1 METFLLNL
9 LKTSLLGSLAI
20 LAMLVL
26 KPLWRERYRAKTRCW
41 LWLALAAF
49 LLLPVDFSV
58 KNAPVQAAPPKDY
71 TLFVGT
77 DKTAI
82 QSTDNLFGDMA
93 EKSGQS
99 PAQVRDTIIQRPVTN
114 PEQKTTRYIPVTT
127 ILFYG
132 YLAGAAAFLL
142 YQGVSYALFRRTVR
156 RWKRDVS
163 RADYAA
169 MLSDTARDLGVSA
182 PEMIVCEAISTP
194 AVTGLLRP
202 RLLLPHERYDVQELR
217 YILRHEL
224 CHLKRRDMLLKL
236 VLLAANAMHW
246 FNPVVYL
253 MLRQADEDIELACDS
268 AATDGLELPER
279 AAYSRTLLAAVQS
292 SVRALPATTCF
303 GGTVERLK
311 RRITNVLG
319 AQKKRGLGV
328 VALVL
333 ALTLTAG
340 CAISW
345 GERAQKNDD
354 PFADKSYTVDI
365 LLYEAPA
372 FTDGFTDGTY
382 PSFRTTTNT
391 AGEKYVTLCDAW
403 GSTSIY
409 GPMEEYTLE
418 KQSFYALFGSTK
430 ASPVDDLIQN
440 NKSAWSGHCEEASD
454 GQPNQVYLLKQKD
467 GSVYLGLAGDY
478 EEDGSELFCSVFRLN
493 EQVNPIYASMDDYA
507 AACVED
513 LKKGTMTYSVSE
525 NNDYASRSIED
536 TVADVRVTQLEQADS
551 LGNLSPDGTVLELW
565 YFQYEMKPTN
575 EAGMQIDVIGGQ
587 ELTDDGYLNEN
598 WTHYLTVLHYTY
610 GEKTGY
616 QVIGTY
622 TGNDGLWYNGCSY
635 SGEEKYYLHDF
646 YVDYAGL
653 DLPKMFIPDLLND
666 TAADGYG
673 RANQCEA
680 RLISGDGSYYFY
692 APITAWACNP
702 GTEFWYSRYDTGSY
716 FNAKKLEQS
725 LDEAKAEWES
735 TGAKAEKTD
744 AGWRFVT
751 HEGMSNTIVT
761 LFDAPDGT
769 CYEVTTHWTFDG
781 STEENQWGWNRDR
794 AVEGE
799 AVILQAMVNSFR
811 TSKILFTDGSPNGSE
826 SSDPAPDDT
835 AFQADLQLASNGG
848 ASWLSLNTDGMA
860 VGGHDPKDSA
870 PTVLLDTCD
879 YKEYDPSESS
889 PSGSAVPPGGGNPLA
904 LCLSLSNS
912 ARFTFYEGSDFMLYQ
927 HGDTRYYKVSSYGDY
942 ATIFDAML
950 AWYNKTPDKEAT
962 FESDLVLASNAATV
976 DILAF
981 CPASGESGS
990 HAPLLTGYSVALDS
1004 YEYKPIDKPK
1014 NLDGLDSVE
1023 LWPHN
1028 AQATCLIFY
1037 KGTNTVKY
1045 VSGKSE
1051 RYYRAVG
1058 DFSIVDNDGRT
1069 LYDLMR
1075 VWYDTAEYS
1084 DMLTSDVRAQS
1095 KSFSWQEAAQNWA
1108 NAYYGTQKEVTSGSI
1123 YKFTW
1128 LNVTVNPAEETT
1140 QAKRKAGE
1148 IDDNT
1153 YCFAVRVEFTA
1164 ESANALQSAMAGNTV
1179 KCENPAAP
1187 KDAYEFY
1194 RCCTI
1199 QLRDDGRWYGTELG
1213 TGWLCAIPKKEGLP
1227 PPFFAVFQRRA
1238 GKSTGTSQRYV
1249 V

>member
-41 LWLALAAF
+41 LWLAMAAF

-142 YQGVSYALFRRTVR
+142 YQGISYAHFRRTVR

-169 MLSDTARDLGVSA
+169 MLSNTARDLGVSA

-319 AQKKRGLGV
+319 AQKKRGLGI

-340 CAISW
+340 CAVSW

-354 PFADKSYTVDI
+354 PFADKSYTVDT
-365 LLYEAPA
+365 LLYEAPG
-372 FTDGFTDGTY
+372 FTDGFTDGAY
-382 PSFRTTTNT
+382 PTFRTATNP
-391 AGEKYVTLCDAW
+391 AGEKYVTMFNDLGYAL
-403 GSTSIY
+403 IY
-409 GPMEEYTLE
+409 GPMEEYKLE
-418 KQSFYALFGSTK
+418 KQSFYALFGNTRD
-430 ASPVDDLIQN
+430 ASPVDDLMQH
-440 NKSAWSGHCEEASD
+440 NKSAWTGYCEEAKDS
-454 GQPNQVYLLKQKD
+454 QPYQAYLLEQED
-467 GSVYLGLAGDY
+467 GTIYLGLSADY
-478 EEDGSELFCSVFRLN
+478 AEDGSECFCMVYRL
-493 EQVNPIYASMDDYA
+493 EKEDDTIYASMDDYA

-536 TVADVRVTQLEQADS
+536 TVADVRVTRLEQGDS

-575 EAGMQIDVIGGQ
+575 EAGVQIDVIGGQ
-587 ELTDDGYLNEN
+587 ELTDDGYLNEH

-616 QVIGTY
+616 QIIGTSMS
-622 TGNDGLWYNGCSY
+622 NDGLWYNGCGY
-635 SGEEKYYLHDF
+635 GVDLKYYLHDF

-653 DLPKMFIPDLLND
+653 DLPKMYIPNLVDGLVE
-666 TAADGYG
+666 DGYG
-673 RANQCEA
+673 HGNSVEG
-680 RLISGDGSYYFY
+680 RLISGNGNYRFY
-692 APITAWACNP
+692 APISGWTYKPDAKYA
-702 GTEFWYSRYDTGSY
+702 EYWYSSYNTGSY
-716 FNAKKLEQS
+716 FSVTEVDHS
-725 LDEAKAEWES
+725 LYDEKPEWES
-735 TGAKAEKTD
+735 AGYTAEWID
-744 AGWRFVT
+744 ESCRFVT
-751 HEGMSNTIVT
+751 HEGMSNTVVT
-761 LFDAPDGT
+761 LFNGPNNT
-769 CYEVTTHWTFDG
+769 CYIVEIHWLFDG

-794 AVEGE
+794 AVEEE

-811 TSKILFTDGSPNGSE
+811 TSKILPTTDPVLD
-826 SSDPAPDDT
+826 DPA
-835 AFQADLQLASNGG
+835 FKADLQLATNGG
-848 ASWLSLNTDGMA
+848 ASWMYLSKNSAA
-860 VGGHDPKDSA
+860 VSDCNMRNVT
-870 PTVLLDTCD
+870 PTVNLDECSYALLNEEFTPDDGKQT
-879 YKEYDPSESS
+879 
-889 PSGSAVPPGGGNPLA
+889 LT
-904 LCLSLSNS
+904 LWLSNNDS
-912 ARFTFYEGSDFMLYQ
+912 SHLAFYESTNVMLYQ
-927 HGDTRYYKVSSYGDY
+927 RDDARYYKVSNFGDY
-942 ATIFDAML
+942 ATLYDAML
-950 AWYNKTPDKEAT
+950 AWFNSAQSGTEP
-962 FESDLVLASNAATV
+962 SDASSTTTTNAVSRDSLIKA
-976 DILAF
+976 A
-981 CPASGESGS
+981 
-990 HAPLLTGYSVALDS
+990 DS
-1004 YEYKPIDKPK
+1004 YVDLGGYLWYTAGGKFCRWHE
-1014 NLDGLDSVE
+1014 GGSVE
-1023 LWPHN
+1023 
-1028 AQATCLIFY
+1028 
-1037 KGTNTVKY
+1037 TVCDLPLDY
-1045 VSGKSE
+1045 DTPVSASL
-1051 RYYRAVG
+1051 
-1058 DFSIVDNDGRT
+1058 STQDNRILMNYHIGGAIMGSFITD
-1069 LYDLMR
+1069 LYDTDGKKLSSINGYNAIAISGDIIVMTDHFMPTPNNMSIS
-1075 VWYDTAEYS
+1075 YDCGKTFTEFGDKDWFYGSA
-1084 DMLTSDVRAQS
+1084 LTED
-1095 KSFSWQEAAQNWA
+1095 
-1108 NAYYGTQKEVTSGSI
+1108 GTYVTSVNSSLEIRDGYVYTTAVYDINHEKSDDP
-1123 YKFTW
+1123 
-1128 LNVTVNPAEETT
+1128 LVTH
-1140 QAKRKAGE
+1140 
-1148 IDDNT
+1148 
-1153 YCFAVRVEFTA
+1153 AVRI
-1164 ESANALQSAMAGNTV
+1164 SI
-1179 KCENPAAP
+1179 K
-1187 KDAYEFY
+1187 
-1194 RCCTI
+1194 
-1199 QLRDDGRWYGTELG
+1199 
-1213 TGWLCAIPKKEGLP
+1213 TGAQEILD
-1227 PPFFAVFQRRA
+1227 
-1238 GKSTGTSQRYV
+1238 
-1249 V
+1249 

>member
-41 LWLALAAF
+41 LWLALAVF

-156 RWKRDVS
+156 RWKRDVA

-340 CAISW
+340 CAVSW
-345 GERAQKNDD
+345 GERGKKNDA
-354 PFADKSYTVDI
+354 PF
-365 LLYEAPA
+365 
-372 FTDGFTDGTY
+372 DGTRY
-382 PSFRTTTNT
+382 NPVLVVANWELTIGKNFRPLYYVSDESGTYFRLSREDGVNT
-391 AGEKYVTLCDAW
+391 VTMIYDGGETAFAPMESVTLTQENFDGTLLPDLDALRSDNKTAW
-403 GSTSIY
+403 RVQLPDNFDDHDPEASPNLVFLLEQEDGTLYLCIGYHFNGGDAFPEDSDRIRWVY
-409 GPMEEYTLE
+409 RLE
-418 KQSFYALFGSTK
+418 K
-430 ASPVDDLIQN
+430 
-440 NKSAWSGHCEEASD
+440 
-454 GQPNQVYLLKQKD
+454 
-467 GSVYLGLAGDY
+467 
-478 EEDGSELFCSVFRLN
+478 EDN
-493 EQVNPIYASMDDYA
+493 TIYPSMDDYA
-507 AACVED
+507 AACVEY

-536 TVADVRVTQLEQADS
+536 TVADVRVTRLEQGDS

-575 EAGMQIDVIGGQ
+575 EAGVQIDVIGGQ
-587 ELTDDGYLNEN
+587 ELTDDGYLNEH

-616 QVIGTY
+616 QIIGTSMS
-622 TGNDGLWYNGCSY
+622 NDGLWYNGCGY
-635 SGEEKYYLHDF
+635 GVDLKYYLHDF

-653 DLPKMFIPDLLND
+653 NEPKMYIPNLVDGLVE
-666 TAADGYG
+666 DGYG
-673 RANQCEA
+673 HGNSVEG
-680 RLISGDGSYYFY
+680 RLVSGSTYNFCYYY
-692 APITAWACNP
+692 VPITGWACSP
-702 GTEFWYSRYDTGSY
+702 GTDYWYSRYDTGSY
-716 FNAKKLEQS
+716 FSVKKLERGIN
-725 LDEAKAEWES
+725 DAKAEWES
-735 TGAKAEKTD
+735 TGVTGEKVDT
-744 AGWRFVT
+744 GCWRYVT

-761 LFDAPDGT
+761 LFAGPNNT
-769 CYEVTTHWTFDG
+769 TYEVEIHWLFDG
-781 STEENQWGWNRDR
+781 STEENQWGWNHDR
-794 AVEGE
+794 AVEEE
-799 AVILQAMVNSFR
+799 AVILQAMVKHFTINGG
-811 TSKILFTDGSPNGSE
+811 IYFTDGSSDSE
-826 SSDPAPDDT
+826 SPADT
-835 AFQADLQLASNGG
+835 AFLTDLQLAANGG
-848 ASWLSLNTDGMA
+848 IESLTLFPAATSSIISPCEPVSTEGSELHVDLSNYGYSSTSEPENISLLNHIRIDLKGDSQSWF
-860 VGGHDPKDSA
+860 
-870 PTVLLDTCD
+870 
-879 YKEYDPSESS
+879 ESYQ
-889 PSGSAVPPGGGNPLA
+889 GGNVIGYCAENRP
-904 LCLSLSNS
+904 
-912 ARFTFYEGSDFMLYQ
+912 TE
-927 HGDTRYYKVSSYGDY
+927 YY
-942 ATIFDAML
+942 
-950 AWYNKTPDKEAT
+950 
-962 FESDLVLASNAATV
+962 
-976 DILAF
+976 LAF
-981 CPASGESGS
+981 
-990 HAPLLTGYSVALDS
+990 
-1004 YEYKPIDKPK
+1004 
-1014 NLDGLDSVE
+1014 
-1023 LWPHN
+1023 
-1028 AQATCLIFY
+1028 
-1037 KGTNTVKY
+1037 
-1045 VSGKSE
+1045 
-1051 RYYRAVG
+1051 G
-1058 DFSIVDNDGRT
+1058 DFGKYAT
-1069 LYDLMR
+1069 LYDVILEWYHSAQSGTKPSDASSTTTTNAVSR
-1075 VWYDTAEYS
+1075 DSLIKAADSYVDLGGYLWYTAGGKFCRWREGGSVETVCDLPLDYDTPVSASLSTQDNRILMNYHIGGATMGSFITDLYDTDGKKLSSINGYNAIAISGDIIVMTDHFMPTPNNMSISYDCGKTFTEFGDKDWFYGS
-1084 DMLTSDVRAQS
+1084 ALTEDGI
-1095 KSFSWQEAAQNWA
+1095 
-1108 NAYYGTQKEVTSGSI
+1108 YVTSVNSSLEIRDGYVYTTAVYDINHEKSDDP
-1123 YKFTW
+1123 
-1128 LNVTVNPAEETT
+1128 LVTH
-1140 QAKRKAGE
+1140 
-1148 IDDNT
+1148 
-1153 YCFAVRVEFTA
+1153 AVRI
-1164 ESANALQSAMAGNTV
+1164 SI
-1179 KCENPAAP
+1179 K
-1187 KDAYEFY
+1187 
-1194 RCCTI
+1194 
-1199 QLRDDGRWYGTELG
+1199 
-1213 TGWLCAIPKKEGLP
+1213 TGAQEILD
-1227 PPFFAVFQRRA
+1227 
-1238 GKSTGTSQRYV
+1238 
-1249 V
+1249 

>member
-9 LKTSLLGSLAI
+9 LKTSLLGSIAI

-49 LLLPVDFSV
+49 LLLPIDFSV

-99 PAQVRDTIIQRPVTN
+99 PAAVRDTIIQRPVTN

-156 RWKRDVS
+156 RWKRDVA

-169 MLSDTARDLGVSA
+169 MLSDTAHDLGVSA

-202 RLLLPHERYDVQELR
+202 RLLLPHEHYDVQELR

-319 AQKKRGLGV
+319 AQKKRGLGI

-340 CAISW
+340 CAVSW

-354 PFADKSYTVDI
+354 PFADKSYTVDT
-365 LLYEAPA
+365 LLYEAPG
-372 FTDGFTDGTY
+372 FTDGFTDGAY
-382 PSFRTTTNT
+382 PTFRTATNP
-391 AGEKYVTLCDAW
+391 AGEKYVTMFNDLGYAL
-403 GSTSIY
+403 IY
-409 GPMEEYTLE
+409 GPMEEYKLE
-418 KQSFYALFGSTK
+418 KQSFYALFGNTRD
-430 ASPVDDLIQN
+430 ASPVDDLIQH
-440 NKSAWSGHCEEASD
+440 NKSAWTGYCEEAKDS
-454 GQPNQVYLLKQKD
+454 QPYQAYLLEQED
-467 GSVYLGLAGDY
+467 GTIYLGLSADY
-478 EEDGSELFCSVFRLN
+478 AEDGSECFCMVYRLN
-493 EQVNPIYASMDDYA
+493 EQINPIYASMDDYA

-536 TVADVRVTQLEQADS
+536 TVADVRVTQLEQGDS

-575 EAGMQIDVIGGQ
+575 EAGVQIDVIGGQ

-610 GEKTGY
+610 GEQTGY
-616 QVIGTY
+616 QVIGTSMS
-622 TGNDGLWYNGCSY
+622 NDGLWYNGCGY
-635 SGEEKYYLHDF
+635 GVDLKYYLHDF

-653 DLPKMFIPDLLND
+653 DLPKMYIPNLVDGLVE
-666 TAADGYG
+666 DGYG
-673 RANQCEA
+673 HGNSVEG
-680 RLISGDGSYYFY
+680 RLISGNGNYSFY
-692 APITAWACNP
+692 APISGWTYKPDAEYA
-702 GTEFWYSRYDTGSY
+702 EYWYSSYNTGSY
-716 FNAKKLEQS
+716 FSVTEVDHS
-725 LDEAKAEWES
+725 LYDEKPEWES
-735 TGAKAEKTD
+735 AGYTAEWID
-744 AGWRFVT
+744 ESCRFVT
-751 HEGMSNTIVT
+751 HEGMSNTVVT
-761 LFDAPDGT
+761 LFNGPNNT
-769 CYEVTTHWTFDG
+769 CYIVEIHWLFDG
-781 STEENQWGWNRDR
+781 STEENQWGWNHDR
-794 AVEGE
+794 AVEEE

-811 TSKILFTDGSPNGSE
+811 TSKILPTM
-826 SSDPAPDDT
+826 DPVLDDS
-835 AFQADLQLASNGG
+835 AFKADLQLATNGG
-848 ASWLSLNTDGMA
+848 ASWMYLSKNSAA
-860 VGGHDPKDSA
+860 VSDCNMRNVT
-870 PTVLLDTCD
+870 PTVKLDECSYALLNEEFTPD
-879 YKEYDPSESS
+879 
-889 PSGSAVPPGGGNPLA
+889 GGKQTLT
-904 LCLSLSNS
+904 LWLSNNDS
-912 ARFTFYEGSDFMLYQ
+912 SHLAFYESTNVMLYQ
-927 HGDTRYYKVSSYGDY
+927 RDDARYYKVSNFGDY
-942 ATIFDAML
+942 ATLYDAML
-950 AWYNKTPDKEAT
+950 AWFNSAQSGTEP
-962 FESDLVLASNAATV
+962 SDASSTTTTNAVSRDSLIKA
-976 DILAF
+976 A
-981 CPASGESGS
+981 
-990 HAPLLTGYSVALDS
+990 DS
-1004 YEYKPIDKPK
+1004 YVDLGGYLWYTAGGKFCRWHE
-1014 NLDGLDSVE
+1014 GGSVE
-1023 LWPHN
+1023 
-1028 AQATCLIFY
+1028 
-1037 KGTNTVKY
+1037 TVCDLPLDY
-1045 VSGKSE
+1045 DTPVSASL
-1051 RYYRAVG
+1051 
-1058 DFSIVDNDGRT
+1058 STQDNRILMNYHIGGAIMGSFITD
-1069 LYDLMR
+1069 LYDTDGKKLSSINGYNAIAISGDIIVMTDHFMPTPNNMSIS
-1075 VWYDTAEYS
+1075 YDCGKTFTEFGDKDWFYGSA
-1084 DMLTSDVRAQS
+1084 LTED
-1095 KSFSWQEAAQNWA
+1095 
-1108 NAYYGTQKEVTSGSI
+1108 GTYVTSVNSSLEIRDGYVYTTAVYDINHEKSDDP
-1123 YKFTW
+1123 
-1128 LNVTVNPAEETT
+1128 LVTH
-1140 QAKRKAGE
+1140 
-1148 IDDNT
+1148 
-1153 YCFAVRVEFTA
+1153 AVRI
-1164 ESANALQSAMAGNTV
+1164 SI
-1179 KCENPAAP
+1179 K
-1187 KDAYEFY
+1187 
-1194 RCCTI
+1194 
-1199 QLRDDGRWYGTELG
+1199 
-1213 TGWLCAIPKKEGLP
+1213 TGAQEILD
-1227 PPFFAVFQRRA
+1227 
-1238 GKSTGTSQRYV
+1238 
-1249 V
+1249 

>member
-114 PEQKTTRYIPVTT
+114 PAQKTTRYIPVTT

-169 MLSDTARDLGVSA
+169 MLSDTARDLGMSA

-319 AQKKRGLGV
+319 AQKKRGFGV

-340 CAISW
+340 CAVSW

-354 PFADKSYTVDI
+354 PFADKSYTVDT
-365 LLYEAPA
+365 LLYEAPG
-372 FTDGFTDGTY
+372 FTDGFTDGAY
-382 PSFRTTTNT
+382 PTFRTATNP
-391 AGEKYVTLCDAW
+391 AGEKYVTMFNDLGYAL
-403 GSTSIY
+403 IY
-409 GPMEEYTLE
+409 GPMEEYKLE
-418 KQSFYALFGSTK
+418 KQSFYALFGNTRD
-430 ASPVDDLIQN
+430 ASPVDDLMQH
-440 NKSAWSGHCEEASD
+440 NKSAWTGYCEEAKDS
-454 GQPNQVYLLKQKD
+454 QPYQAYLLEQED
-467 GSVYLGLAGDY
+467 GTIYLGLSADY
-478 EEDGSELFCSVFRLN
+478 AEDGSECFCMVYQL
-493 EQVNPIYASMDDYA
+493 EKEDDTIYASMDDYA
-507 AACVED
+507 AERVAE

-525 NNDYASRSIED
+525 NNEYASRSIED
-536 TVADVRVTQLEQADS
+536 TVADVRVTQLEFADS

-616 QVIGTY
+616 QIIGTY

-646 YVDYAGL
+646 YIDYAGL

-799 AVILQAMVNSFR
+799 AEVLRAMVRSF
-811 TSKILFTDGSPNGSE
+811 TVNWDADAAA
-826 SSDPAPDDT
+826 DPALDDSD
-835 AFQADLQLASNGG
+835 FQADLQLASNGG
-848 ASWLSLNTDGMA
+848 AAWMFLYRDNAAITDRDMLNVTPTVRLDECSYALLHDKFTPADGARSLTLWLSNNDSSHLVFFEDTDI
-860 VGGHDPKDSA
+860 
-870 PTVLLDTCD
+870 
-879 YKEYDPSESS
+879 
-889 PSGSAVPPGGGNPLA
+889 
-904 LCLSLSNS
+904 
-912 ARFTFYEGSDFMLYQ
+912 MLYQ
-927 HGDTRYYKVSSYGDY
+927 RDDAYYYKVSDYGDY
-942 ATIFDAML
+942 ATLYDAML
-950 AWYNKTPDKEAT
+950 AWFNSAQSGTEPSDASSATTTNAVSRDSLIKAADSYVDLGGYLWYTADGKFCRWHEGGSVETLRELPYNDVTDQPAIAT
-962 FESDLVLASNAATV
+962 LAV
-976 DILAF
+976 EYDQ
-981 CPASGESGS
+981 
-990 HAPLLTGYSVALDS
+990 VALRWHIGGATTGTTMLELYGADGKRTM
-1004 YEYKPIDKPK
+1004 E
-1014 NLDGLDSVE
+1014 LDGSA
-1023 LWPHN
+1023 P
-1028 AQATCLIFY
+1028 
-1037 KGTNTVKY
+1037 
-1045 VSGKSE
+1045 
-1051 RYYRAVG
+1051 
-1058 DFSIVDNDGRT
+1058 
-1069 LYDLMR
+1069 
-1075 VWYDTAEYS
+1075 
-1084 DMLTSDVRAQS
+1084 
-1095 KSFSWQEAAQNWA
+1095 
-1108 NAYYGTQKEVTSGSI
+1108 
-1123 YKFTW
+1123 
-1128 LNVTVNPAEETT
+1128 
-1140 QAKRKAGE
+1140 
-1148 IDDNT
+1148 
-1153 YCFAVRVEFTA
+1153 FAI
-1164 ESANALQSAMAGNTV
+1164 SGNTV
-1179 KCENPAAP
+1179 VKLLSFPPTTGNLLLSTDGGKTWSAIGDADWFYGSVTEDSSGSTSYALADLTIRDGYVYTTAVYDVHHEKSNAP
-1187 KDAYEFY
+1187 LVTHAVRISIKTGAQE
-1194 RCCTI
+1194 I
-1199 QLRDDGRWYGTELG
+1199 LG
-1213 TGWLCAIPKKEGLP
+1213 
-1227 PPFFAVFQRRA
+1227 
-1238 GKSTGTSQRYV
+1238 
-1249 V
+1249 

>member
-99 PAQVRDTIIQRPVTN
+99 PAAVRDTIIQRPVTN

-268 AATDGLELPER
+268 AATDDLDRAER

-319 AQKKRGLGV
+319 VQKKRGLGV

-340 CAISW
+340 CAVSW

-354 PFADKSYTVDI
+354 PFADKSYTVDT
-365 LLYEAPA
+365 LLYEAPG
-372 FTDGFTDGTY
+372 FTDGFTDGAY
-382 PSFRTTTNT
+382 PTFRTATNP
-391 AGEKYVTLCDAW
+391 AGEKYVTMFNDLGYAL
-403 GSTSIY
+403 IY
-409 GPMEEYTLE
+409 GPMEEYKLE
-418 KQSFYALFGSTK
+418 KQSFYALFGNTRD
-430 ASPVDDLIQN
+430 ASPVDDLMQH
-440 NKSAWSGHCEEASD
+440 NKSAWTGYCEEAKDS
-454 GQPNQVYLLKQKD
+454 QPYQAYLLEQED
-467 GSVYLGLAGDY
+467 GTIYLGLSADY
-478 EEDGSELFCSVFRLN
+478 AEDGSECFCMVYRL
-493 EQVNPIYASMDDYA
+493 EKQDDTIYASMDDYA
-507 AACVED
+507 AERVAD
-513 LKKGTMTYSVSE
+513 LKKSTMTYSVSE
-525 NNDYASRSIED
+525 NNEYASRSIVD
-536 TVADVRVTQLEQADS
+536 TIADVRVTQLEQGDS

-575 EAGMQIDVIGGQ
+575 EAGAQINIVGGQ

-598 WTHYLTVLHYTY
+598 WTHYLTVLHYTS

-616 QVIGTY
+616 QIIGTY

-646 YVDYAGL
+646 YIDYAGL
-653 DLPKMFIPDLLND
+653 DLPKMFIPNLLND
-666 TAADGYG
+666 TATDGYD

-761 LFDAPDGT
+761 LFAGPNNT
-769 CYEVTTHWTFDG
+769 TYEVEIHWLFDG

-799 AVILQAMVNSFR
+799 AEVLRAMVRSF
-811 TSKILFTDGSPNGSE
+811 TVNWDADAAA
-826 SSDPAPDDT
+826 DPAPDDT
-835 AFQADLQLASNGG
+835 AFQTDLQLASNGG

-860 VGGHDPKDSA
+860 VGGHDPKDAA

-889 PSGSAVPPGGGNPLA
+889 PSGSAVPPDGGNPLA

-981 CPASGESGS
+981 CPAGGESGS

-1108 NAYYGTQKEVTSGSI
+1108 NTYYGTQKEVTSGSI

-1213 TGWLCAIPKKEGLP
+1213 TGW
-1227 PPFFAVFQRRA
+1227 
-1238 GKSTGTSQRYV
+1238 
-1249 V
+1249 

>member
-49 LLLPVDFSV
+49 LLLPIDFSV

-142 YQGVSYALFRRTVR
+142 YQGLSYALFRRTVR
-156 RWKRDVS
+156 RWKRDVA

-340 CAISW
+340 CAVSW

-354 PFADKSYTVDI
+354 PFADKSYTVDT
-365 LLYEAPA
+365 LLYEAPG
-372 FTDGFTDGTY
+372 FTDGFTDGAY
-382 PSFRTTTNT
+382 PTFRTATNP
-391 AGEKYVTLCDAW
+391 AGEKYVTMFNDLGYAL
-403 GSTSIY
+403 IY
-409 GPMEEYTLE
+409 GPMEEYKLE
-418 KQSFYALFGSTK
+418 KQSFYALFGNTRD
-430 ASPVDDLIQN
+430 ASPVDDLMQH
-440 NKSAWSGHCEEASD
+440 NKSAWTGYCEEAKDS
-454 GQPNQVYLLKQKD
+454 QPYQAYLLEQED
-467 GSVYLGLAGDY
+467 GTIYLGLSADY
-478 EEDGSELFCSVFRLN
+478 AEDGSECFCMVYRL
-493 EQVNPIYASMDDYA
+493 EKEDDTIYASMDDYA

-536 TVADVRVTQLEQADS
+536 TVADVRVTRLEQADS

-575 EAGMQIDVIGGQ
+575 EAGAQINIVGGQ
-587 ELTDDGYLNEN
+587 ELTDDGYLNEH

-616 QVIGTY
+616 QILGTSMS
-622 TGNDGLWYNGCSY
+622 NDGLWYNGCSY
-635 SGEEKYYLHDF
+635 GVDLKYYLHDF

-653 DLPKMFIPDLLND
+653 DLPKMYIPNLV
-666 TAADGYG
+666 DGLV
-673 RANQCEA
+673 E
-680 RLISGDGSYYFY
+680 
-692 APITAWACNP
+692 
-702 GTEFWYSRYDTGSY
+702 
-716 FNAKKLEQS
+716 
-725 LDEAKAEWES
+725 
-735 TGAKAEKTD
+735 
-744 AGWRFVT
+744 
-751 HEGMSNTIVT
+751 
-761 LFDAPDGT
+761 DGT
-769 CYEVTTHWTFDG
+769 ATATA
-781 STEENQWGWNRDR
+781 SR
-794 AVEGE
+794 AVW
-799 AVILQAMVNSFR
+799 S
-811 TSKILFTDGSPNGSE
+811 
-826 SSDPAPDDT
+826 
-835 AFQADLQLASNGG
+835 
-848 ASWLSLNTDGMA
+848 
-860 VGGHDPKDSA
+860 
-870 PTVLLDTCD
+870 
-879 YKEYDPSESS
+879 
-889 PSGSAVPPGGGNPLA
+889 
-904 LCLSLSNS
+904 
-912 ARFTFYEGSDFMLYQ
+912 
-927 HGDTRYYKVSSYGDY
+927 
-942 ATIFDAML
+942 
-950 AWYNKTPDKEAT
+950 
-962 FESDLVLASNAATV
+962 
-976 DILAF
+976 
-981 CPASGESGS
+981 
-990 HAPLLTGYSVALDS
+990 
-1004 YEYKPIDKPK
+1004 
-1014 NLDGLDSVE
+1014 
-1023 LWPHN
+1023 
-1028 AQATCLIFY
+1028 
-1037 KGTNTVKY
+1037 
-1045 VSGKSE
+1045 
-1051 RYYRAVG
+1051 
-1058 DFSIVDNDGRT
+1058 
-1069 LYDLMR
+1069 
-1075 VWYDTAEYS
+1075 
-1084 DMLTSDVRAQS
+1084 
-1095 KSFSWQEAAQNWA
+1095 
-1108 NAYYGTQKEVTSGSI
+1108 
-1123 YKFTW
+1123 
-1128 LNVTVNPAEETT
+1128 
-1140 QAKRKAGE
+1140 
-1148 IDDNT
+1148 
-1153 YCFAVRVEFTA
+1153 
-1164 ESANALQSAMAGNTV
+1164 
-1179 KCENPAAP
+1179 PAAP
-1187 KDAYEFY
+1187 TTSATTMFPSPA
-1194 RCCTI
+1194 
-1199 QLRDDGRWYGTELG
+1199 GRAAPARTTGTRAM
-1213 TGWLCAIPKKEGLP
+1213 TPARISVSRSSS
-1227 PPFFAVFQRRA
+1227 AASTTQRRNGRA
-1238 GKSTGTSQRYV
+1238 PA
-1249 V
+1249 

>member
-1 METFLLNL
+1 
-9 LKTSLLGSLAI
+9 
-20 LAMLVL
+20 
-26 KPLWRERYRAKTRCW
+26 
-41 LWLALAAF
+41 
-49 LLLPVDFSV
+49 
-58 KNAPVQAAPPKDY
+58 
-71 TLFVGT
+71 
-77 DKTAI
+77 
-82 QSTDNLFGDMA
+82 MA

-156 RWKRDVS
+156 RWKRDVA

-202 RLLLPHERYDVQELR
+202 RLLLPHEHYDVQELR

-340 CAISW
+340 CAVSW
-345 GERAQKNDD
+345 GERAQTQKNDD

-365 LLYEAPA
+365 LLYEAPG
-372 FTDGFTDGTY
+372 FTDGFTDGAY
-382 PSFRTTTNT
+382 PTFRTATNP
-391 AGEKYVTLCDAW
+391 AGEKYVTMFNDLGYAL
-403 GSTSIY
+403 IY
-409 GPMEEYTLE
+409 GPMEEYKLE
-418 KQSFYALFGSTK
+418 KQSFYALFGNTRD
-430 ASPVDDLIQN
+430 ASPVDDLMQH
-440 NKSAWSGHCEEASD
+440 NKSAWTGYCEEAKDS
-454 GQPNQVYLLKQKD
+454 QPYQAYLLEQED
-467 GSVYLGLAGDY
+467 GTIYLGLSADY
-478 EEDGSELFCSVFRLN
+478 AEDGSECFCMVYRL
-493 EQVNPIYASMDDYA
+493 EKEDDTIYASMDDYA
-507 AACVED
+507 AERVAE

-525 NNDYASRSIED
+525 NNEYASRSIED

-598 WTHYLTVLHYTY
+598 WTHYLTVLHYTS
-610 GEKTGY
+610 GEQTGY

-761 LFDAPDGT
+761 LFDAPDGI

-799 AVILQAMVNSFR
+799 AAILQAMTDSF
-811 TSKILFTDGSPNGSE
+811 TITGKILLSQEDASAASTGFDALDAALDALGDMNVTADPLGHAVMVPNATAKWDDRNGTNIAYRAEIAKQFRQYSWKE
-826 SSDPAPDDT
+826 ASNVAQFGEEVLSVQCGRWNFYLYSNYKNVLSFFDQESDPKGYPYAFEITNAGAENAVWDAFYKWYEEAVAADNGKQTVTPAATDTLSRASITKSADSYVDNDDY
-835 AFQADLQLASNGG
+835 LWYISGG
-848 ASWLSLNTDGMA
+848 KLCRWR
-860 VGGHDPKDSA
+860 
-870 PTVLLDTCD
+870 
-879 YKEYDPSESS
+879 E
-889 PSGSAVPPGGGNPLA
+889 GSAVETICTLPIDSLTDSPVRA
-904 LCLSLSNS
+904 TLSI
-912 ARFTFYEGSDFMLYQ
+912 M
-927 HGDTRYYKVSSYGDY
+927 VSR
-942 ATIFDAML
+942 
-950 AWYNKTPDKEAT
+950 
-962 FESDLVLASNAATV
+962 
-976 DILAF
+976 
-981 CPASGESGS
+981 
-990 HAPLLTGYSVALDS
+990 VALRYHIGGATMGTYVTELYNSDGEQYVKIDGYESIAFDNHGNIVKTLQFPPAQNNLSIS
-1004 YEYKPIDKPK
+1004 YD
-1014 NLDGLDSVE
+1014 
-1023 LWPHN
+1023 
-1028 AQATCLIFY
+1028 
-1037 KGTNTVKY
+1037 
-1045 VSGKSE
+1045 SGKTWTAIGDADYFYGSVTE
-1051 RYYRAVG
+1051 DGSSISYFPGALEIRDGYVYTTAV
-1058 DFSIVDNDGRT
+1058 
-1069 LYDLMR
+1069 YDI
-1075 VWYDTAEYS
+1075 DHQK
-1084 DMLTSDVRAQS
+1084 TSDPL
-1095 KSFSWQEAAQNWA
+1095 
-1108 NAYYGTQKEVTSGSI
+1108 VTHS
-1123 YKFTW
+1123 
-1128 LNVTVNPAEETT
+1128 
-1140 QAKRKAGE
+1140 
-1148 IDDNT
+1148 
-1153 YCFAVRVEFTA
+1153 VRV
-1164 ESANALQSAMAGNTV
+1164 NL
-1179 KCENPAAP
+1179 K
-1187 KDAYEFY
+1187 
-1194 RCCTI
+1194 
-1199 QLRDDGRWYGTELG
+1199 
-1213 TGWLCAIPKKEGLP
+1213 TGAQEILD
-1227 PPFFAVFQRRA
+1227 
-1238 GKSTGTSQRYV
+1238 
-1249 V
+1249 

>member
-99 PAQVRDTIIQRPVTN
+99 PAAVRDTIIQRPVTN

-156 RWKRDVS
+156 RWKKDVS
-163 RADYAA
+163 RADYVSL
-169 MLSDTARDLGVSA
+169 LSDTARDLGVNA

-340 CAISW
+340 CAVSW
-345 GERAQKNDD
+345 GERAQKNVD
-354 PFADKSYTVDI
+354 PFADKSYTVDT
-365 LLYEAPA
+365 LLYEAPG
-372 FTDGFTDGTY
+372 FTDGFTDGAY
-382 PSFRTTTNT
+382 PTFRTATNP
-391 AGEKYVTLCDAW
+391 AGEKYVTMFNDLGYAL
-403 GSTSIY
+403 IY
-409 GPMEEYTLE
+409 GPMEEYKLE
-418 KQSFYALFGSTK
+418 KQSFYALFGNTRD
-430 ASPVDDLIQN
+430 ASPVDDLMQH
-440 NKSAWSGHCEEASD
+440 NKSAWTGYCEEAKDS
-454 GQPNQVYLLKQKD
+454 QPYQAYLLEQED
-467 GSVYLGLAGDY
+467 GTIYLGLSADY
-478 EEDGSELFCSVFRLN
+478 AEDGSECFCMVYRL
-493 EQVNPIYASMDDYA
+493 EKEDDTIYASMDDYA
-507 AACVED
+507 AERVAE

-525 NNDYASRSIED
+525 NNEYASRSIED
-536 TVADVRVTQLEQADS
+536 TVADVRVTQLEFADS

-799 AVILQAMVNSFR
+799 AEVLRAMVRSF
-811 TSKILFTDGSPNGSE
+811 TVNWDADAAA
-826 SSDPAPDDT
+826 DPALDDSD
-835 AFQADLQLASNGG
+835 FQADLQLASNGG

-860 VGGHDPKDSA
+860 VGGHDPKDAA

-889 PSGSAVPPGGGNPLA
+889 PSGSAVPPDGGNPLA

-981 CPASGESGS
+981 CPAGGESGS

-1045 VSGKSE
+1045 MSGKSE

-1213 TGWLCAIPKKEGLP
+1213 TGW
-1227 PPFFAVFQRRA
+1227 
-1238 GKSTGTSQRYV
+1238 
-1249 V
+1249 

>member
-41 LWLALAAF
+41 LWLALAVF

-156 RWKRDVS
+156 RWKRDVA

-340 CAISW
+340 CAVSW
-345 GERAQKNDD
+345 GERGKKNDA
-354 PFADKSYTVDI
+354 PF
-365 LLYEAPA
+365 
-372 FTDGFTDGTY
+372 DGTRY
-382 PSFRTTTNT
+382 NPVLVVANWELTIGKNFRPLYYVSDESGTYFRLSREDGVNT
-391 AGEKYVTLCDAW
+391 VTMIYDGGETAFAPMESVTLTQENFDGTLLPDLDALRSDNKTAW
-403 GSTSIY
+403 RVQLPDNFDDHDPEASPNLVFLLEQEDGTLYLCIGYHFNGGDAFPEDSDRIRWVY
-409 GPMEEYTLE
+409 RLE
-418 KQSFYALFGSTK
+418 K
-430 ASPVDDLIQN
+430 
-440 NKSAWSGHCEEASD
+440 
-454 GQPNQVYLLKQKD
+454 
-467 GSVYLGLAGDY
+467 
-478 EEDGSELFCSVFRLN
+478 EDN
-493 EQVNPIYASMDDYA
+493 TIYPSMDDYA

-536 TVADVRVTQLEQADS
+536 TVADVRVTRLEQGDS

-575 EAGMQIDVIGGQ
+575 EAGVQIDVIGGQ
-587 ELTDDGYLNEN
+587 ELTDDGYLNEH

-616 QVIGTY
+616 QIIGTSMS
-622 TGNDGLWYNGCSY
+622 NDGLWYNGCGY
-635 SGEEKYYLHDF
+635 GVDLKYYLHDF

-653 DLPKMFIPDLLND
+653 NEPKMYIPNLVDGLVE
-666 TAADGYG
+666 DGYG
-673 RANQCEA
+673 HGNSVEG
-680 RLISGDGSYYFY
+680 RLVSGSTYNFCYYY
-692 APITAWACNP
+692 VPITGWACSP
-702 GTEFWYSRYDTGSY
+702 GTDYWYSRYDTGSY
-716 FNAKKLEQS
+716 FSVKKLERGIN
-725 LDEAKAEWES
+725 DAKAEWES
-735 TGAKAEKTD
+735 TGVTGEKVDT
-744 AGWRFVT
+744 GCWRYVT

-761 LFDAPDGT
+761 LFAGPNNT
-769 CYEVTTHWTFDG
+769 TYEVEIHWLFDG
-781 STEENQWGWNRDR
+781 STEENQWGWNHDR
-794 AVEGE
+794 AVEEE
-799 AVILQAMVNSFR
+799 AVILQAMVKHFTINGG
-811 TSKILFTDGSPNGSE
+811 IYFTDGSSDSE
-826 SSDPAPDDT
+826 SPADT
-835 AFQADLQLASNGG
+835 AFLTDLQLAANGG
-848 ASWLSLNTDGMA
+848 IESLTLFPAATSSIISPCEPVSTEGSELHVDLSNYGYSSTSEPENISLLNHIRIDLKGDSQSWF
-860 VGGHDPKDSA
+860 
-870 PTVLLDTCD
+870 
-879 YKEYDPSESS
+879 ESYQ
-889 PSGSAVPPGGGNPLA
+889 GGNVIGYCAENRP
-904 LCLSLSNS
+904 
-912 ARFTFYEGSDFMLYQ
+912 TE
-927 HGDTRYYKVSSYGDY
+927 YY
-942 ATIFDAML
+942 
-950 AWYNKTPDKEAT
+950 
-962 FESDLVLASNAATV
+962 
-976 DILAF
+976 LAF
-981 CPASGESGS
+981 
-990 HAPLLTGYSVALDS
+990 
-1004 YEYKPIDKPK
+1004 
-1014 NLDGLDSVE
+1014 
-1023 LWPHN
+1023 
-1028 AQATCLIFY
+1028 
-1037 KGTNTVKY
+1037 
-1045 VSGKSE
+1045 
-1051 RYYRAVG
+1051 G
-1058 DFSIVDNDGRT
+1058 DFGKYAT
-1069 LYDLMR
+1069 LYDVILEWYHSAQSGTKPSDASSTTTTNAVSR
-1075 VWYDTAEYS
+1075 DSLIKAADSYVDLGGYLWYTAGGKFCRWREGGSVETVCDLPLDYDTPVSASLSTQDNRILMNYHIGGATMGSFITDLYDTDGKKLSSINGYNAIAISGDIIVMTDHFMPTPNNMSISYDCGKTFTEFGDKDWFYGS
-1084 DMLTSDVRAQS
+1084 ALTEDGI
-1095 KSFSWQEAAQNWA
+1095 
-1108 NAYYGTQKEVTSGSI
+1108 YVTSVNSSLEIRDGYVYTTAVYDINHEKSDDP
-1123 YKFTW
+1123 
-1128 LNVTVNPAEETT
+1128 LVTH
-1140 QAKRKAGE
+1140 
-1148 IDDNT
+1148 
-1153 YCFAVRVEFTA
+1153 AVRI
-1164 ESANALQSAMAGNTV
+1164 SI
-1179 KCENPAAP
+1179 K
-1187 KDAYEFY
+1187 
-1194 RCCTI
+1194 
-1199 QLRDDGRWYGTELG
+1199 
-1213 TGWLCAIPKKEGLP
+1213 TGAQEILD
-1227 PPFFAVFQRRA
+1227 
-1238 GKSTGTSQRYV
+1238 
-1249 V
+1249 

>member
-41 LWLALAAF
+41 LWLAMAAF

-142 YQGVSYALFRRTVR
+142 YQGISYAHFRRTVR

-169 MLSDTARDLGVSA
+169 MLSNTARDLGVSA

-319 AQKKRGLGV
+319 AQKKRGLGI

-340 CAISW
+340 CAVSW

-354 PFADKSYTVDI
+354 PFADKSYTVDT
-365 LLYEAPA
+365 LLYEAPG
-372 FTDGFTDGTY
+372 FTDGFTDGAY
-382 PSFRTTTNT
+382 PTFRTATNP
-391 AGEKYVTLCDAW
+391 AGEKYVTMFNDLGYAL
-403 GSTSIY
+403 IY
-409 GPMEEYTLE
+409 GPMEEYKLE
-418 KQSFYALFGSTK
+418 KQSFYALFGNTRD
-430 ASPVDDLIQN
+430 ASPVDDLMQH
-440 NKSAWSGHCEEASD
+440 NKSAWTGYCEEAKDS
-454 GQPNQVYLLKQKD
+454 QPYQAYLLEQED
-467 GSVYLGLAGDY
+467 GTIYLGLSADY
-478 EEDGSELFCSVFRLN
+478 AEDGSECFCMVYRL
-493 EQVNPIYASMDDYA
+493 EKEDDTIYPSMDDYA

-536 TVADVRVTQLEQADS
+536 TVADVRVTRLEQGDS

-575 EAGMQIDVIGGQ
+575 EAGVQIDVIGGQ
-587 ELTDDGYLNEN
+587 ELTDDGYLNEH

-616 QVIGTY
+616 QIIGTSMS
-622 TGNDGLWYNGCSY
+622 NDGLWYNGCGY
-635 SGEEKYYLHDF
+635 GVDLKYYLHDF

-653 DLPKMFIPDLLND
+653 DLPKMYIPNLVDGLVE
-666 TAADGYG
+666 DGYG
-673 RANQCEA
+673 HGNSVEG
-680 RLISGDGSYYFY
+680 RLISGNGNYRFY
-692 APITAWACNP
+692 APISGWTYKPDAKYA
-702 GTEFWYSRYDTGSY
+702 EYWYSSYNTGSY
-716 FNAKKLEQS
+716 FSVTEVDHS
-725 LDEAKAEWES
+725 LYDEKPEWES
-735 TGAKAEKTD
+735 AGYTAEWID
-744 AGWRFVT
+744 ESCRFVT
-751 HEGMSNTIVT
+751 HEGMSNTVVT
-761 LFDAPDGT
+761 LFNGPNNT
-769 CYEVTTHWTFDG
+769 CYIVEIHWLFDG

-794 AVEGE
+794 AVEEE

-811 TSKILFTDGSPNGSE
+811 TSKILFTDASSNGSE

-860 VGGHDPKDSA
+860 VGGHDPKDAA

-981 CPASGESGS
+981 CPAGGESGS

-1213 TGWLCAIPKKEGLP
+1213 TGW
-1227 PPFFAVFQRRA
+1227 
-1238 GKSTGTSQRYV
+1238 
-1249 V
+1249 

>member
-41 LWLALAAF
+41 LWLAMAAF

-142 YQGVSYALFRRTVR
+142 YQGISYAHFRRTVR

-169 MLSDTARDLGVSA
+169 MLSNTARDLGVSA

-319 AQKKRGLGV
+319 AQKKRGLGI

-340 CAISW
+340 CAVSW

-354 PFADKSYTVDI
+354 PFADKSYTVDT
-365 LLYEAPA
+365 LLYEAPG
-372 FTDGFTDGTY
+372 FTDGFTDGAY
-382 PSFRTTTNT
+382 PTFRTATNP
-391 AGEKYVTLCDAW
+391 AGEKYVTMFNDLGYAL
-403 GSTSIY
+403 IY
-409 GPMEEYTLE
+409 GPMEEYKLE
-418 KQSFYALFGSTK
+418 KQSFYALFGNTRD
-430 ASPVDDLIQN
+430 ASPVDDLMQH
-440 NKSAWSGHCEEASD
+440 NKSAWTGYCEEAKDS
-454 GQPNQVYLLKQKD
+454 QPYQAYLLEQED
-467 GSVYLGLAGDY
+467 GTIYLGLSADY
-478 EEDGSELFCSVFRLN
+478 AEDGSECFCMVYRL
-493 EQVNPIYASMDDYA
+493 EKEDDTIYPSMDDYA

-536 TVADVRVTQLEQADS
+536 TVADVRVTRLEQGDS

-575 EAGMQIDVIGGQ
+575 EAGVQIDVIGGQ
-587 ELTDDGYLNEN
+587 ELTDDGYLNEH

-616 QVIGTY
+616 QIIGTSMS
-622 TGNDGLWYNGCSY
+622 NDGLWYNGCGY
-635 SGEEKYYLHDF
+635 GVDLKYYLHDF

-653 DLPKMFIPDLLND
+653 DLPKMYIPNLVDGLVE
-666 TAADGYG
+666 DGYG
-673 RANQCEA
+673 HGNSVEG
-680 RLISGDGSYYFY
+680 RLISGNGNYRFY
-692 APITAWACNP
+692 APISGWTYKPDAKYA
-702 GTEFWYSRYDTGSY
+702 EYWYSSYNTGSY
-716 FNAKKLEQS
+716 FSVTEVDHS
-725 LDEAKAEWES
+725 LYDEKPEWES
-735 TGAKAEKTD
+735 AGYTAEWID
-744 AGWRFVT
+744 ESCRFVT
-751 HEGMSNTIVT
+751 HEGMSNTVVT
-761 LFDAPDGT
+761 LFNGPNNT
-769 CYEVTTHWTFDG
+769 CYIVEIHWLFDG

-794 AVEGE
+794 AVEEE

-811 TSKILFTDGSPNGSE
+811 TSKILPTTDPVLD
-826 SSDPAPDDT
+826 DPA
-835 AFQADLQLASNGG
+835 FKADLQLATNGG
-848 ASWLSLNTDGMA
+848 ASWMYLSKNSAAVSDCNMRNVSPAVKLDECSYTLLNKDFTPADG
-860 VGGHDPKDSA
+860 
-870 PTVLLDTCD
+870 TQVLELW
-879 YKEYDPSESS
+879 
-889 PSGSAVPPGGGNPLA
+889 
-904 LCLSLSNS
+904 LSNNDDS
-912 ARFTFYEGSDFMLYQ
+912 HFAFYEGTNVVLYQ
-927 HGDTRYYKVSSYGDY
+927 RDDARYYKVSNFGDY
-942 ATIFDAML
+942 ATLYNAML
-950 AWYNKTPDKEAT
+950 AWFNSAQSGTEPSDASSAT
-962 FESDLVLASNAATV
+962 TTNAVSRDSLIKA
-976 DILAF
+976 A
-981 CPASGESGS
+981 
-990 HAPLLTGYSVALDS
+990 DS
-1004 YEYKPIDKPK
+1004 YVDLGGYLWYTAGGKFCRWHE
-1014 NLDGLDSVE
+1014 GGSVE
-1023 LWPHN
+1023 
-1028 AQATCLIFY
+1028 
-1037 KGTNTVKY
+1037 TVCDLPLDY
-1045 VSGKSE
+1045 DTPVSASL
-1051 RYYRAVG
+1051 
-1058 DFSIVDNDGRT
+1058 STQDNRILMNYHIGGAIMGSFITD
-1069 LYDLMR
+1069 LYDTDGKKLSSINGYNAIAISGDIIVMTDYFMPTPNNMSIS
-1075 VWYDTAEYS
+1075 YDCGKTFTEFGDKDWFYGSA
-1084 DMLTSDVRAQS
+1084 LTED
-1095 KSFSWQEAAQNWA
+1095 
-1108 NAYYGTQKEVTSGSI
+1108 GTYVTSVNSSLEIRDGYVYTTAVYDINHEKSDDP
-1123 YKFTW
+1123 
-1128 LNVTVNPAEETT
+1128 LVTH
-1140 QAKRKAGE
+1140 
-1148 IDDNT
+1148 
-1153 YCFAVRVEFTA
+1153 AVRI
-1164 ESANALQSAMAGNTV
+1164 SI
-1179 KCENPAAP
+1179 K
-1187 KDAYEFY
+1187 
-1194 RCCTI
+1194 
-1199 QLRDDGRWYGTELG
+1199 
-1213 TGWLCAIPKKEGLP
+1213 TGAQEILD
-1227 PPFFAVFQRRA
+1227 
-1238 GKSTGTSQRYV
+1238 
-1249 V
+1249 

>member
-49 LLLPVDFSV
+49 LLLPIDFSV

-202 RLLLPHERYDVQELR
+202 RLLLPHEHYDVQELR

-224 CHLKRRDMLLKL
+224 CHLKRRDMLFKL

-319 AQKKRGLGV
+319 AQKKRGLGI

-340 CAISW
+340 CAVSW

-354 PFADKSYTVDI
+354 PFADKSYTVDT
-365 LLYEAPA
+365 LLYEAPG
-372 FTDGFTDGTY
+372 FTDGFTDGAY
-382 PSFRTTTNT
+382 PTFRTATNP
-391 AGEKYVTLCDAW
+391 AGEKYVTMFNDLGYAL
-403 GSTSIY
+403 IY
-409 GPMEEYTLE
+409 GPMEEYKLE
-418 KQSFYALFGSTK
+418 KQSFYALFGNTRD
-430 ASPVDDLIQN
+430 ASPVDDLMQH
-440 NKSAWSGHCEEASD
+440 NKSAWTGYCEEAKDSQPYQAYFLEQED
-454 GQPNQVYLLKQKD
+454 GTI
-467 GSVYLGLAGDY
+467 YLGLSADY
-478 EEDGSELFCSVFRLN
+478 AEDGSECFCMVYRLN
-493 EQVNPIYASMDDYA
+493 EQINPIYASMDDYA
-507 AACVED
+507 AACVAE

-536 TVADVRVTQLEQADS
+536 TVADVRVTRLEQGDS

-575 EAGMQIDVIGGQ
+575 EAGVQIDVIGGQ
-587 ELTDDGYLNEN
+587 ELTDDGYLNEH
-598 WTHYLTVLHYTY
+598 WTHYLTVLHYTS

-616 QVIGTY
+616 QILGTSMS
-622 TGNDGLWYNGCSY
+622 NDGLWYNGCSY
-635 SGEEKYYLHDF
+635 GVDLKYYLHDF

-653 DLPKMFIPDLLND
+653 DLPKMYIPDLVDGLVE
-666 TAADGYG
+666 DGYG
-673 RANQCEA
+673 HGNSVEG
-680 RLISGDGSYYFY
+680 RLISGNGNYSFY
-692 APITAWACNP
+692 APISGWTYKPDAEYA
-702 GTEFWYSRYDTGSY
+702 EYWYSSYNTGSY
-716 FNAKKLEQS
+716 FSVTEVDHS
-725 LDEAKAEWES
+725 LYDEKPEWES
-735 TGAKAEKTD
+735 AGYTAEWID
-744 AGWRFVT
+744 ESCRFVT
-751 HEGMSNTIVT
+751 HEGMSNTVVT
-761 LFDAPDGT
+761 LFNGPNNT
-769 CYEVTTHWTFDG
+769 CYIVEIHWLFDG
-781 STEENQWGWNRDR
+781 STEENQWGWNHDR
-794 AVEGE
+794 AVEEE

-811 TSKILFTDGSPNGSE
+811 TSKILPTTDPVLD
-826 SSDPAPDDT
+826 DPA
-835 AFQADLQLASNGG
+835 FKADLQLATNGG
-848 ASWLSLNTDGMA
+848 ASWMYLSKNSAA
-860 VGGHDPKDSA
+860 VSDCNMRNVT
-870 PTVLLDTCD
+870 PTVNLDECSYALLNEEFTPDDGKQT
-879 YKEYDPSESS
+879 
-889 PSGSAVPPGGGNPLA
+889 LT
-904 LCLSLSNS
+904 LWLSNNDS
-912 ARFTFYEGSDFMLYQ
+912 SHLAFYESTNVMLYQ
-927 HGDTRYYKVSSYGDY
+927 RDDARYYKVSNFGDY
-942 ATIFDAML
+942 ATLYDAML
-950 AWYNKTPDKEAT
+950 AWFNSAQSGTEP
-962 FESDLVLASNAATV
+962 SDASSTTTTNAVSRDSLIKA
-976 DILAF
+976 A
-981 CPASGESGS
+981 
-990 HAPLLTGYSVALDS
+990 DS
-1004 YEYKPIDKPK
+1004 YVDLGGYLWYTAGGKFCRWHE
-1014 NLDGLDSVE
+1014 GGSVE
-1023 LWPHN
+1023 
-1028 AQATCLIFY
+1028 
-1037 KGTNTVKY
+1037 TVCDLPLDY
-1045 VSGKSE
+1045 DTPVSASL
-1051 RYYRAVG
+1051 
-1058 DFSIVDNDGRT
+1058 STQDNRILMNYHIGGAIMGSFITD
-1069 LYDLMR
+1069 LYDTDGKKLSSINGYNAIAISGDIIVMTDYFMPTPNNMSIS
-1075 VWYDTAEYS
+1075 YDCGKTFTEFGDKDWFYGSA
-1084 DMLTSDVRAQS
+1084 LTED
-1095 KSFSWQEAAQNWA
+1095 
-1108 NAYYGTQKEVTSGSI
+1108 GTYVTSVNSSLEIRDGYVYTTAVYDINHEKSDDP
-1123 YKFTW
+1123 
-1128 LNVTVNPAEETT
+1128 LVTH
-1140 QAKRKAGE
+1140 
-1148 IDDNT
+1148 
-1153 YCFAVRVEFTA
+1153 AVRI
-1164 ESANALQSAMAGNTV
+1164 SI
-1179 KCENPAAP
+1179 K
-1187 KDAYEFY
+1187 
-1194 RCCTI
+1194 
-1199 QLRDDGRWYGTELG
+1199 
-1213 TGWLCAIPKKEGLP
+1213 TGAQEILD
-1227 PPFFAVFQRRA
+1227 
-1238 GKSTGTSQRYV
+1238 
-1249 V
+1249 

>member
-49 LLLPVDFSV
+49 LLLPIDFSV

-132 YLAGAAAFLL
+132 YLAGTAAFLL
-142 YQGVSYALFRRTVR
+142 YQGISYALFRRTVR
-156 RWKRDVS
+156 RWKRDVA

-202 RLLLPHERYDVQELR
+202 RLLLPHEHYDVQELR

-319 AQKKRGLGV
+319 AQKKRGLGI

-340 CAISW
+340 CAVSW

-354 PFADKSYTVDI
+354 PFADKSYTVDT
-365 LLYEAPA
+365 LLYEAPG
-372 FTDGFTDGTY
+372 FTDGFTDGAY
-382 PSFRTTTNT
+382 PTFRTATNP
-391 AGEKYVTLCDAW
+391 AGEKYVTMFNDLGYAL
-403 GSTSIY
+403 IY
-409 GPMEEYTLE
+409 GPMEEYKLE
-418 KQSFYALFGSTK
+418 KQSFYALFGNTRD
-430 ASPVDDLIQN
+430 ASPVDDLMQH
-440 NKSAWSGHCEEASD
+440 NKSAWTGYCEEAKDS
-454 GQPNQVYLLKQKD
+454 QPYQAYLLEQED
-467 GSVYLGLAGDY
+467 GTIYLGLSADY
-478 EEDGSELFCSVFRLN
+478 AEDGSECFCMVYRLN
-493 EQVNPIYASMDDYA
+493 EQINPIYASMDDYA

-536 TVADVRVTQLEQADS
+536 TVADVRVTRLEQGDS

-575 EAGMQIDVIGGQ
+575 EAGAQINIVGGQ
-587 ELTDDGYLNEN
+587 ELTDDGYLNEH
-598 WTHYLTVLHYTY
+598 WTHYLTVLHYTS

-616 QVIGTY
+616 QIIGTSMS
-622 TGNDGLWYNGCSY
+622 NDGLWYNGCSY
-635 SGEEKYYLHDF
+635 GVDLKYYLHDF

-653 DLPKMFIPDLLND
+653 DLPKMYIPNLVDGLVE
-666 TAADGYG
+666 DGYG
-673 RANQCEA
+673 HGNSVEG
-680 RLISGDGSYYFY
+680 RLISGNGNYSFY
-692 APITAWACNP
+692 APISGWTYKPDAEYA
-702 GTEFWYSRYDTGSY
+702 EYWYSSYNTGSY
-716 FNAKKLEQS
+716 FSVTEVDHSLYDEKL
-725 LDEAKAEWES
+725 EWES
-735 TGAKAEKTD
+735 AGYTAEWID
-744 AGWRFVT
+744 ESCRFVT
-751 HEGMSNTIVT
+751 HEGMSNTVVT
-761 LFDAPDGT
+761 LFNGPNNT
-769 CYEVTTHWTFDG
+769 CYIVEIHWLFDG
-781 STEENQWGWNRDR
+781 STEENQWGWNHDR
-794 AVEGE
+794 AVEEE

-811 TSKILFTDGSPNGSE
+811 TSKILPTMDPVLD
-826 SSDPAPDDT
+826 DPA
-835 AFQADLQLASNGG
+835 FKADLQLATNGG
-848 ASWLSLNTDGMA
+848 ASWMYLSKNSAA
-860 VGGHDPKDSA
+860 VSDCNMRNVT
-870 PTVLLDTCD
+870 PTVKLDECSYALLNEEFTPDDGKQT
-879 YKEYDPSESS
+879 
-889 PSGSAVPPGGGNPLA
+889 LT
-904 LCLSLSNS
+904 LWLSNNDS
-912 ARFTFYEGSDFMLYQ
+912 SHLAFYESTNVMLYQ
-927 HGDTRYYKVSSYGDY
+927 RDDARYYKVSNFGDY
-942 ATIFDAML
+942 ATLYDAML
-950 AWYNKTPDKEAT
+950 AWFNSAQSGTEP
-962 FESDLVLASNAATV
+962 SDASSTTTTNAVSRDSLIKA
-976 DILAF
+976 A
-981 CPASGESGS
+981 
-990 HAPLLTGYSVALDS
+990 DS
-1004 YEYKPIDKPK
+1004 YVDLGGYLWYTAGGKFCRWHE
-1014 NLDGLDSVE
+1014 GGSVE
-1023 LWPHN
+1023 
-1028 AQATCLIFY
+1028 
-1037 KGTNTVKY
+1037 TVCDLPLDY
-1045 VSGKSE
+1045 DTPVSASL
-1051 RYYRAVG
+1051 
-1058 DFSIVDNDGRT
+1058 STQDNRILMNYHIGGAIMGSFITD
-1069 LYDLMR
+1069 LYDTDGKKLSSINGYNAIAISGDIIVMTDHFMPTPNNMSIS
-1075 VWYDTAEYS
+1075 YDCGKTFTEFGDKDWFYGSA
-1084 DMLTSDVRAQS
+1084 LTED
-1095 KSFSWQEAAQNWA
+1095 
-1108 NAYYGTQKEVTSGSI
+1108 GTYVTSVNSSLEIRDGYVYTTAVYDINHEKSDDP
-1123 YKFTW
+1123 
-1128 LNVTVNPAEETT
+1128 LVTH
-1140 QAKRKAGE
+1140 
-1148 IDDNT
+1148 
-1153 YCFAVRVEFTA
+1153 AVRI
-1164 ESANALQSAMAGNTV
+1164 SI
-1179 KCENPAAP
+1179 K
-1187 KDAYEFY
+1187 
-1194 RCCTI
+1194 
-1199 QLRDDGRWYGTELG
+1199 
-1213 TGWLCAIPKKEGLP
+1213 TGAQEILD
-1227 PPFFAVFQRRA
+1227 
-1238 GKSTGTSQRYV
+1238 
-1249 V
+1249 

>member
-41 LWLALAAF
+41 LWLALAVF

-58 KNAPVQAAPPKDY
+58 KNAPVQAEPPKDY

-77 DKTAI
+77 DKTTI

-99 PAQVRDTIIQRPVTN
+99 PAAVRDTIIQRPVTN

-156 RWKRDVS
+156 RWKRDVA

-340 CAISW
+340 CAVGW
-345 GERAQKNDD
+345 GERAQTQKNDD

-616 QVIGTY
+616 QIIGTSMS
-622 TGNDGLWYNGCSY
+622 NDGLWYNGCGY
-635 SGEEKYYLHDF
+635 GVDLKYYLHDF
-646 YVDYAGL
+646 YIDYAGL

-799 AVILQAMVNSFR
+799 AEVLRAMVRSF
-811 TSKILFTDGSPNGSE
+811 TVNWDADAAA
-826 SSDPAPDDT
+826 DPALDDSD
-835 AFQADLQLASNGG
+835 FQADLQLASNGG
-848 ASWLSLNTDGMA
+848 ASWMYLSKNSAA
-860 VGGHDPKDSA
+860 VSDCNMRNVT
-870 PTVLLDTCD
+870 PTVKLDECSYALLNEEFTPDDGKQT
-879 YKEYDPSESS
+879 
-889 PSGSAVPPGGGNPLA
+889 LT
-904 LCLSLSNS
+904 LWLSNNDS
-912 ARFTFYEGSDFMLYQ
+912 SHLAFYEGTNVMLYQ
-927 HGDTRYYKVSSYGDY
+927 RDDARYYKVSNFGDY
-942 ATIFDAML
+942 ATLYDAML
-950 AWYNKTPDKEAT
+950 AWFNSAQSGTKPSDTSSTTTTNAVSRDSLIKAADSYVDLGGYLWYTAGGKFCRWHEGGSVETLRELPYNDVTDQPAIAT
-962 FESDLVLASNAATV
+962 LAV
-976 DILAF
+976 EYDQ
-981 CPASGESGS
+981 
-990 HAPLLTGYSVALDS
+990 VALRWHIGGATTGTTMLELYGADGKRTM
-1004 YEYKPIDKPK
+1004 E
-1014 NLDGLDSVE
+1014 LDGSA
-1023 LWPHN
+1023 P
-1028 AQATCLIFY
+1028 
-1037 KGTNTVKY
+1037 
-1045 VSGKSE
+1045 
-1051 RYYRAVG
+1051 
-1058 DFSIVDNDGRT
+1058 
-1069 LYDLMR
+1069 
-1075 VWYDTAEYS
+1075 
-1084 DMLTSDVRAQS
+1084 
-1095 KSFSWQEAAQNWA
+1095 
-1108 NAYYGTQKEVTSGSI
+1108 
-1123 YKFTW
+1123 
-1128 LNVTVNPAEETT
+1128 
-1140 QAKRKAGE
+1140 
-1148 IDDNT
+1148 
-1153 YCFAVRVEFTA
+1153 FAI
-1164 ESANALQSAMAGNTV
+1164 SGNTV
-1179 KCENPAAP
+1179 VKLLSFPPTTGNLLLSTDGGKTWSAIG
-1187 KDAYEFY
+1187 DADWFY
-1194 RCCTI
+1194 GSVTEDSSGSTSYALADLTI
-1199 QLRDDGRWYGTELG
+1199 RDGYVYTTAVYDIDHQKTSDPLVTHSVRVNLK
-1213 TGWLCAIPKKEGLP
+1213 TGAQEILD
-1227 PPFFAVFQRRA
+1227 
-1238 GKSTGTSQRYV
+1238 
-1249 V
+1249 

>member
-49 LLLPVDFSV
+49 LLLPIDFSV

-156 RWKRDVS
+156 RWKRDVA

-340 CAISW
+340 CAVSW
-345 GERAQKNDD
+345 GERAQTNDD
-354 PFADKSYTVDI
+354 PFADKAYTVDI

-382 PSFRTTTNT
+382 PTFHTSTNSS
-391 AGEKYVTLCDAW
+391 GEKYLSLCDAW

-430 ASPVDDLIQN
+430 ASPVDDLIKN
-440 NKSAWSGHCEEASD
+440 NRSAWSGYCEEASD
-454 GQPNQVYLLKQKD
+454 GQPNRVYLLKQKD
-467 GSVYLGLAGDY
+467 GTVYVGLAGDY

-493 EQVNPIYASMDDYA
+493 EQIDPIYVSMDDYA
-507 AACVED
+507 AERVAE

-525 NNDYASRSIED
+525 NNEYASRSIED
-536 TVADVRVTQLEQADS
+536 TVADVRVTQLEQTDS

-598 WTHYLTVLHYTY
+598 WTHYLTVLHYTS
-610 GEKTGY
+610 GEQTGY

-744 AGWRFVT
+744 TGWRFVT
-751 HEGMSNTIVT
+751 NEGMSNTVVT
-761 LFDAPDGT
+761 LFDAPDNT
-769 CYEVTTHWTFDG
+769 CYEVEIHWSFDG
-781 STEENQWGWNRDR
+781 STAENEWGWNRDR

-811 TSKILFTDGSPNGSE
+811 TSKILPTTDPVLD
-826 SSDPAPDDT
+826 DPA
-835 AFQADLQLASNGG
+835 FKADLQLATNGG
-848 ASWLSLNTDGMA
+848 ASWMYLSKNSAA
-860 VGGHDPKDSA
+860 VSDCNMRNVT
-870 PTVLLDTCD
+870 PTVKLDECSYALLNEEFTPDDGKQT
-879 YKEYDPSESS
+879 
-889 PSGSAVPPGGGNPLA
+889 LT
-904 LCLSLSNS
+904 LWLSNNDS
-912 ARFTFYEGSDFMLYQ
+912 SHLAFYEGTNVMLYQ
-927 HGDTRYYKVSSYGDY
+927 RDDARYYKVSNFGDY
-942 ATIFDAML
+942 ATLYDAML
-950 AWYNKTPDKEAT
+950 AWFNSAQSGTET
-962 FESDLVLASNAATV
+962 SDASSTTTTNAVSRDSLIKAADSYVDLGGYLWYTAGGKLYRWREGGSVEVLHDLPVNDVTDTTV
-976 DILAF
+976 DATLSVVSDQVALRYYIGGGIMGSFVTELYGADGKQS
-981 CPASGESGS
+981 ATLYGYESIAISGS
-990 HAPLLTGYSVALDS
+990 TIVETTKFPPTVNNLRLSTDGGKTWTSIGDADYFYGSVTEDGSSISYFPGALEIRDGYVYTTAVYD
-1004 YEYKPIDKPK
+1004 IDHQK
-1014 NLDGLDSVE
+1014 
-1023 LWPHN
+1023 
-1028 AQATCLIFY
+1028 
-1037 KGTNTVKY
+1037 
-1045 VSGKSE
+1045 
-1051 RYYRAVG
+1051 
-1058 DFSIVDNDGRT
+1058 
-1069 LYDLMR
+1069 
-1075 VWYDTAEYS
+1075 
-1084 DMLTSDVRAQS
+1084 TSDPL
-1095 KSFSWQEAAQNWA
+1095 
-1108 NAYYGTQKEVTSGSI
+1108 VTHS
-1123 YKFTW
+1123 
-1128 LNVTVNPAEETT
+1128 
-1140 QAKRKAGE
+1140 
-1148 IDDNT
+1148 
-1153 YCFAVRVEFTA
+1153 VRV
-1164 ESANALQSAMAGNTV
+1164 NL
-1179 KCENPAAP
+1179 K
-1187 KDAYEFY
+1187 
-1194 RCCTI
+1194 
-1199 QLRDDGRWYGTELG
+1199 
-1213 TGWLCAIPKKEGLP
+1213 TGAQEILD
-1227 PPFFAVFQRRA
+1227 
-1238 GKSTGTSQRYV
+1238 
-1249 V
+1249 

>member
-163 RADYAA
+163 RADYASL
-169 MLSDTARDLGVSA
+169 LSDTARDLGVSA
-182 PEMIVCEAISTP
+182 PEMIVREAISTP

-202 RLLLPHERYDVQELR
+202 RLLLPHEHYDVQELR

-340 CAISW
+340 CAVSW
-345 GERAQKNDD
+345 GERAQTQKNDD

-598 WTHYLTVLHYTY
+598 WTHYLTVLHYTS
-610 GEKTGY
+610 GEQTGY

-799 AVILQAMVNSFR
+799 AEVLRAMVRSF
-811 TSKILFTDGSPNGSE
+811 TVNWDADAAA
-826 SSDPAPDDT
+826 DPALDDSD
-835 AFQADLQLASNGG
+835 FQADLQLASNGG
-848 ASWLSLNTDGMA
+848 AAWMYLSKNSAAVSDCNMRNVTPTVKLDECSYALLNEEFTPDDGKQTLTLWLSNN
-860 VGGHDPKDSA
+860 DS
-870 PTVLLDTCD
+870 
-879 YKEYDPSESS
+879 SH
-889 PSGSAVPPGGGNPLA
+889 LA
-904 LCLSLSNS
+904 
-912 ARFTFYEGSDFMLYQ
+912 FYEGTNVMLYQ
-927 HGDTRYYKVSSYGDY
+927 RDDARYYKVSNFGDY
-942 ATIFDAML
+942 ATLYDAML
-950 AWYNKTPDKEAT
+950 AWFNSAQSGTET
-962 FESDLVLASNAATV
+962 SDASSTTTTNAVSRDSLIKA
-976 DILAF
+976 A
-981 CPASGESGS
+981 
-990 HAPLLTGYSVALDS
+990 DS
-1004 YEYKPIDKPK
+1004 Y
-1014 NLDGLDSVE
+1014 
-1023 LWPHN
+1023 
-1028 AQATCLIFY
+1028 
-1037 KGTNTVKY
+1037 
-1045 VSGKSE
+1045 
-1051 RYYRAVG
+1051 
-1058 DFSIVDNDGRT
+1058 VDNDDYLWYISGGKLCRWHEGGSVETLRELPYNDVTDQPAIATLAVEYDQVALRWHIGGATTGTTMLELYGADGKRT
-1069 LYDLMR
+1069 MELD
-1075 VWYDTAEYS
+1075 
-1084 DMLTSDVRAQS
+1084 
-1095 KSFSWQEAAQNWA
+1095 
-1108 NAYYGTQKEVTSGSI
+1108 GSA
-1123 YKFTW
+1123 
-1128 LNVTVNPAEETT
+1128 P
-1140 QAKRKAGE
+1140 
-1148 IDDNT
+1148 
-1153 YCFAVRVEFTA
+1153 FAI
-1164 ESANALQSAMAGNTV
+1164 SGNTV
-1179 KCENPAAP
+1179 VKLLSFPPTTGNLLLSTDGGKTWSAIG
-1187 KDAYEFY
+1187 DADWFY
-1194 RCCTI
+1194 GSVTEDSSGSTSYALADLTI
-1199 QLRDDGRWYGTELG
+1199 RDGYVYTTAVYDIDHQKTSDPLVTHSVRVNLK
-1213 TGWLCAIPKKEGLP
+1213 TGAQEILD
-1227 PPFFAVFQRRA
+1227 
-1238 GKSTGTSQRYV
+1238 
-1249 V
+1249 

>member
-41 LWLALAAF
+41 LWLALAVF

-93 EKSGQS
+93 ERSGQS
-99 PAQVRDTIIQRPVTN
+99 PAAVRDTIIQRPVTN
-114 PEQKTTRYIPVTT
+114 PEQKTTRYIPVTM

-163 RADYAA
+163 RADYASL
-169 MLSDTARDLGVSA
+169 LSDTARDLGVSA

-319 AQKKRGLGV
+319 AQKKRGLGI

-340 CAISW
+340 CAVSW

-354 PFADKSYTVDI
+354 PFADKSYTVDT
-365 LLYEAPA
+365 LLYEAPG
-372 FTDGFTDGTY
+372 FTDGFTDGAY
-382 PSFRTTTNT
+382 PTFRTATNP
-391 AGEKYVTLCDAW
+391 AGEKYVTMFNDLGYAL
-403 GSTSIY
+403 IY
-409 GPMEEYTLE
+409 GPMEEYKLE
-418 KQSFYALFGSTK
+418 KQSFYALFGNTRD
-430 ASPVDDLIQN
+430 ASPVDDLMQH
-440 NKSAWSGHCEEASD
+440 NKSAWTGYCEEAKDS
-454 GQPNQVYLLKQKD
+454 QPYQAYLLEQED
-467 GSVYLGLAGDY
+467 GTIYLGLSADY
-478 EEDGSELFCSVFRLN
+478 AEDGSECFCMVYRLN
-493 EQVNPIYASMDDYA
+493 EQINPIYASMDDYA

-525 NNDYASRSIED
+525 NNEYASRSIED

-575 EAGMQIDVIGGQ
+575 EADMQIDVIGGQ
-587 ELTDDGYLNEN
+587 ELTDDGYLNEH
-598 WTHYLTVLHYTY
+598 WTHYLTVLHYTS
-610 GEKTGY
+610 GEQTGY
-616 QVIGTY
+616 QILGTSMS
-622 TGNDGLWYNGCSY
+622 NDGLWYNGCGY
-635 SGEEKYYLHDF
+635 GVDLKYYLHDF

-653 DLPKMFIPDLLND
+653 DLPKMYIPDLVDGLVE
-666 TAADGYG
+666 DGYG
-673 RANQCEA
+673 HGNSVEG
-680 RLISGDGSYYFY
+680 RLISGNGNYSFY
-692 APITAWACNP
+692 APISGWTYKPDAEYAEYWCSSYN
-702 GTEFWYSRYDTGSY
+702 TGSY
-716 FNAKKLEQS
+716 FSVTEVDHS
-725 LDEAKAEWES
+725 LYDEKPEWES
-735 TGAKAEKTD
+735 AGYTAEWV
-744 AGWRFVT
+744 GESCRFVT
-751 HEGMSNTIVT
+751 HEGMSNTVVT
-761 LFDAPDGT
+761 LFNGPNNT
-769 CYEVTTHWTFDG
+769 CYIVEIHWLFDG
-781 STEENQWGWNRDR
+781 STEENQWGWNHDR
-794 AVEGE
+794 AVEEE

-811 TSKILFTDGSPNGSE
+811 ASKILFTDGSSNGSE
-826 SSDPAPDDT
+826 SSDSAPDDT

-860 VGGHDPKDSA
+860 VGGHDPKDAA

-889 PSGSAVPPGGGNPLA
+889 PSGSAVPPRGGNPLA

-981 CPASGESGS
+981 CPAGGESGS

-1213 TGWLCAIPKKEGLP
+1213 TGW
-1227 PPFFAVFQRRA
+1227 
-1238 GKSTGTSQRYV
+1238 
-1249 V
+1249 

>member
-41 LWLALAAF
+41 LWLALAVF

-77 DKTAI
+77 DKTTI

-156 RWKRDVS
+156 RWKRDVA

-202 RLLLPHERYDVQELR
+202 RLLLPHEHYDVQELR

-319 AQKKRGLGV
+319 VQKKRGLGV

-340 CAISW
+340 CAVSW

-354 PFADKSYTVDI
+354 PFADKSYTVDT
-365 LLYEAPA
+365 LLYEAPG

-598 WTHYLTVLHYTY
+598 WTHYLTVLHYTS
-610 GEKTGY
+610 GEQTGY

-799 AVILQAMVNSFR
+799 AAILQAMTDSF
-811 TSKILFTDGSPNGSE
+811 TITGKILLTQEDASAASTGFDALDAALDALGDMNVTADPLGHAVMVPNATAKWDDRNGTNIAYRAEIAKQFRQYSWKE
-826 SSDPAPDDT
+826 ASNVAQFGEEVLSVQCGRWNFYLYSNYKNVLSFFDQESDPKGYPYAFEITNAGAENAVWDAFYKWYEEAVAADNGKQTVTPAATDTLSRASITKSADSYVDNDDY
-835 AFQADLQLASNGG
+835 LWYISGG
-848 ASWLSLNTDGMA
+848 KLCRWR
-860 VGGHDPKDSA
+860 
-870 PTVLLDTCD
+870 
-879 YKEYDPSESS
+879 E
-889 PSGSAVPPGGGNPLA
+889 GSAVETICTLPIDSLTDSPVRA
-904 LCLSLSNS
+904 TLSI
-912 ARFTFYEGSDFMLYQ
+912 RGS
-927 HGDTRYYKVSSYGDY
+927 R
-942 ATIFDAML
+942 
-950 AWYNKTPDKEAT
+950 
-962 FESDLVLASNAATV
+962 
-976 DILAF
+976 
-981 CPASGESGS
+981 
-990 HAPLLTGYSVALDS
+990 VALNYHIGGATMGTYVTELYNPDGEQYVKIDGYESIAFDNHGNIVKTLQFPPAQNNLSIS
-1004 YEYKPIDKPK
+1004 YD
-1014 NLDGLDSVE
+1014 
-1023 LWPHN
+1023 
-1028 AQATCLIFY
+1028 
-1037 KGTNTVKY
+1037 
-1045 VSGKSE
+1045 SGKTWTSIGDADYFYGSVTE
-1051 RYYRAVG
+1051 DGSSISYFPGALEIRDGYVYTTAV
-1058 DFSIVDNDGRT
+1058 
-1069 LYDLMR
+1069 YDI
-1075 VWYDTAEYS
+1075 DHQK
-1084 DMLTSDVRAQS
+1084 TSDPL
-1095 KSFSWQEAAQNWA
+1095 
-1108 NAYYGTQKEVTSGSI
+1108 VTHS
-1123 YKFTW
+1123 
-1128 LNVTVNPAEETT
+1128 
-1140 QAKRKAGE
+1140 
-1148 IDDNT
+1148 
-1153 YCFAVRVEFTA
+1153 VRV
-1164 ESANALQSAMAGNTV
+1164 NL
-1179 KCENPAAP
+1179 K
-1187 KDAYEFY
+1187 
-1194 RCCTI
+1194 
-1199 QLRDDGRWYGTELG
+1199 
-1213 TGWLCAIPKKEGLP
+1213 TGAQEILD
-1227 PPFFAVFQRRA
+1227 
-1238 GKSTGTSQRYV
+1238 
-1249 V
+1249 

>member
-41 LWLALAAF
+41 LWLALAVF

-77 DKTAI
+77 DKTTI

-99 PAQVRDTIIQRPVTN
+99 PSAVRDTIIQRPVTN

-142 YQGVSYALFRRTVR
+142 YQGLSYALFRRTVR

-169 MLSDTARDLGVSA
+169 MLSDTAHDLGVST

-194 AVTGLLRP
+194 AVTGLFRP
-202 RLLLPHERYDVQELR
+202 TLLLPHEGYDLNELR

-340 CAISW
+340 CAVSW

-354 PFADKSYTVDI
+354 PFADKSYTVDT
-365 LLYEAPA
+365 LLYEAPG
-372 FTDGFTDGTY
+372 FTDGFTDGAY
-382 PSFRTTTNT
+382 PTFRTATNP
-391 AGEKYVTLCDAW
+391 AGEKYVTMFNDLGYAL
-403 GSTSIY
+403 IY
-409 GPMEEYTLE
+409 GPMEEYKLE
-418 KQSFYALFGSTK
+418 KQSFYALFGNTRD
-430 ASPVDDLIQN
+430 ASPVDDLMQH
-440 NKSAWSGHCEEASD
+440 NKSAWTGYCEEAKDS
-454 GQPNQVYLLKQKD
+454 QPYQAYLLEQED
-467 GSVYLGLAGDY
+467 GTIYLGLSADY
-478 EEDGSELFCSVFRLN
+478 AEDGSECFCMVYRLN
-493 EQVNPIYASMDDYA
+493 EQINPIYASMDDYA

-536 TVADVRVTQLEQADS
+536 TVADVRVTRLEQGDS

-575 EAGMQIDVIGGQ
+575 EAGVQIDVIGGQ
-587 ELTDDGYLNEN
+587 ELTDDGYLNEH

-616 QVIGTY
+616 QIIGTSMS
-622 TGNDGLWYNGCSY
+622 NDGLWYNGCGY
-635 SGEEKYYLHDF
+635 GVDLKYYLHDF

-653 DLPKMFIPDLLND
+653 DLPKMYIPDLVDGLVE
-666 TAADGYG
+666 DGYG
-673 RANQCEA
+673 HGNTVEG
-680 RLISGDGSYYFY
+680 RLISGNGNYSFY
-692 APITAWACNP
+692 APISGWTYKPDAEYA
-702 GTEFWYSRYDTGSY
+702 EYWYSSYNTGSY
-716 FNAKKLEQS
+716 FSVKKLERGIN
-725 LDEAKAEWES
+725 DAKAEWES
-735 TGAKAEKTD
+735 TGVTGEKVDT
-744 AGWRFVT
+744 GCWRYVT

-761 LFDAPDGT
+761 LFAGPNNT
-769 CYEVTTHWTFDG
+769 TYEVEIHWLFDG

-794 AVEGE
+794 AVEEE

-811 TSKILFTDGSPNGSE
+811 TSKILPTM
-826 SSDPAPDDT
+826 DPVLDDS
-835 AFQADLQLASNGG
+835 AFKADLQLATNGG
-848 ASWLSLNTDGMA
+848 ASWMYLSKNSAA
-860 VGGHDPKDSA
+860 VSDCNMRNVT
-870 PTVLLDTCD
+870 PTVKLDECSYALLNEEFTPDDGKQT
-879 YKEYDPSESS
+879 
-889 PSGSAVPPGGGNPLA
+889 LT
-904 LCLSLSNS
+904 LWLSNNDS
-912 ARFTFYEGSDFMLYQ
+912 SHLAFYESTNVMLYQ
-927 HGDTRYYKVSSYGDY
+927 RDDARYYKVSNFGDY
-942 ATIFDAML
+942 ATLYDAML
-950 AWYNKTPDKEAT
+950 AWFNSAQSGTEP
-962 FESDLVLASNAATV
+962 SDASSTTTTNAVSRDSLIKA
-976 DILAF
+976 A
-981 CPASGESGS
+981 
-990 HAPLLTGYSVALDS
+990 DS
-1004 YEYKPIDKPK
+1004 YVDLGGYLWYTAGGKFCRWHE
-1014 NLDGLDSVE
+1014 GGSVE
-1023 LWPHN
+1023 
-1028 AQATCLIFY
+1028 
-1037 KGTNTVKY
+1037 TVCDLPLDY
-1045 VSGKSE
+1045 DTPVSASL
-1051 RYYRAVG
+1051 
-1058 DFSIVDNDGRT
+1058 STQDNRILMNYHIGGAIMGSFITD
-1069 LYDLMR
+1069 LYDTDGKKLSSINGYNAIAISGDIIVMTDHFMPTPNNMSIS
-1075 VWYDTAEYS
+1075 YDCGKTFTEFGDKDWFYGSA
-1084 DMLTSDVRAQS
+1084 LTED
-1095 KSFSWQEAAQNWA
+1095 
-1108 NAYYGTQKEVTSGSI
+1108 GTYVTSVNSSLEIRDGYVYTTAVYDINHEKSDDP
-1123 YKFTW
+1123 
-1128 LNVTVNPAEETT
+1128 LVTH
-1140 QAKRKAGE
+1140 
-1148 IDDNT
+1148 
-1153 YCFAVRVEFTA
+1153 AVRI
-1164 ESANALQSAMAGNTV
+1164 SI
-1179 KCENPAAP
+1179 K
-1187 KDAYEFY
+1187 
-1194 RCCTI
+1194 
-1199 QLRDDGRWYGTELG
+1199 
-1213 TGWLCAIPKKEGLP
+1213 TGAQEILD
-1227 PPFFAVFQRRA
+1227 
-1238 GKSTGTSQRYV
+1238 
-1249 V
+1249 

>member
-41 LWLALAAF
+41 LWLALAVF

-77 DKTAI
+77 DKTTI

-93 EKSGQS
+93 EKSGQA

-202 RLLLPHERYDVQELR
+202 RLLLPHEHYDVQELR

-311 RRITNVLG
+311 RCITNVLG

-340 CAISW
+340 CAVSW
-345 GERAQKNDD
+345 GERAQTQKNDD

-365 LLYEAPA
+365 LLYEAPG
-372 FTDGFTDGTY
+372 FTDGFTDGAY
-382 PSFRTTTNT
+382 PTFRTATNP
-391 AGEKYVTLCDAW
+391 AGEKYVTMFNDLGYAL
-403 GSTSIY
+403 IY
-409 GPMEEYTLE
+409 GPMEEYKLE
-418 KQSFYALFGSTK
+418 KQSFYALFGNTRD
-430 ASPVDDLIQN
+430 ASPVDDLMQH
-440 NKSAWSGHCEEASD
+440 NKSAWTGYCEEAKDS
-454 GQPNQVYLLKQKD
+454 QPYQAYLLEQED
-467 GSVYLGLAGDY
+467 GTIYLGLSADY
-478 EEDGSELFCSVFRLN
+478 AEDGSECFCMVYRL
-493 EQVNPIYASMDDYA
+493 EKEDDTIYASMDDYA
-507 AACVED
+507 AERVAE

-525 NNDYASRSIED
+525 NNEYASRSIED

-616 QVIGTY
+616 QIIGTY

-761 LFDAPDGT
+761 LFDAPDGI

-799 AVILQAMVNSFR
+799 AAILQAMTDSF
-811 TSKILFTDGSPNGSE
+811 TITGKILLSQEDASAASTGFDALDAALDALGDMNVTADPLGHAVMVPNATAKWDDRNGTNIAYRAEIAKQFRQYSWKE
-826 SSDPAPDDT
+826 ASNVAQFGEEVLSVQCGRWNFYLYSNYKNVLSFFDQESDPKGYPYAFEITNAGAENAVWDAFYKWYEEAVAADNGKQTVTPAATDTLSRASITKSADSYVDNDDY
-835 AFQADLQLASNGG
+835 LWYISGG
-848 ASWLSLNTDGMA
+848 KLCRWR
-860 VGGHDPKDSA
+860 
-870 PTVLLDTCD
+870 
-879 YKEYDPSESS
+879 E
-889 PSGSAVPPGGGNPLA
+889 GSAVETICTLPIDSLTDSPVRA
-904 LCLSLSNS
+904 TLSI
-912 ARFTFYEGSDFMLYQ
+912 M
-927 HGDTRYYKVSSYGDY
+927 VSR
-942 ATIFDAML
+942 
-950 AWYNKTPDKEAT
+950 
-962 FESDLVLASNAATV
+962 
-976 DILAF
+976 
-981 CPASGESGS
+981 
-990 HAPLLTGYSVALDS
+990 VALRYHIGGATMGTYVTELYNSDGEQYVKIDGYESIAFDNHGNIVKTLQFPPAQNNLSIS
-1004 YEYKPIDKPK
+1004 YD
-1014 NLDGLDSVE
+1014 
-1023 LWPHN
+1023 
-1028 AQATCLIFY
+1028 
-1037 KGTNTVKY
+1037 
-1045 VSGKSE
+1045 SGKTWTAIGDADYFYGSVTE
-1051 RYYRAVG
+1051 DGSSISYFPGALEIRDGYVYTTAV
-1058 DFSIVDNDGRT
+1058 
-1069 LYDLMR
+1069 YDI
-1075 VWYDTAEYS
+1075 DHQK
-1084 DMLTSDVRAQS
+1084 TSDPL
-1095 KSFSWQEAAQNWA
+1095 
-1108 NAYYGTQKEVTSGSI
+1108 VTH
-1123 YKFTW
+1123 
-1128 LNVTVNPAEETT
+1128 
-1140 QAKRKAGE
+1140 
-1148 IDDNT
+1148 
-1153 YCFAVRVEFTA
+1153 AVRI
-1164 ESANALQSAMAGNTV
+1164 SI
-1179 KCENPAAP
+1179 K
-1187 KDAYEFY
+1187 
-1194 RCCTI
+1194 
-1199 QLRDDGRWYGTELG
+1199 
-1213 TGWLCAIPKKEGLP
+1213 TGAQEILD
-1227 PPFFAVFQRRA
+1227 
-1238 GKSTGTSQRYV
+1238 
-1249 V
+1249 

>member
-99 PAQVRDTIIQRPVTN
+99 PAAVRDTIIQRPVTN

-156 RWKRDVS
+156 RWKRDVA

-202 RLLLPHERYDVQELR
+202 RLLLPHEHYDVQELR

-268 AATDGLELPER
+268 AATDGLELPDR

-340 CAISW
+340 CAVSW
-345 GERAQKNDD
+345 GNKNELSD
-354 PFADKSYTVDI
+354 PFGKSYTIADI
-365 LLYEAPA
+365 VYIGVEPDDTFRENAANAELLLRSDAQSMTLTWTDRYKWDCTAAGSFEMTEENFDRYFDGSAFEAADNPSGWQESDMSA
-372 FTDGFTDGTY
+372 AKLRRENANTWCFTTSSPPDGMTDY
-382 PSFRTTTNT
+382 
-391 AGEKYVTLCDAW
+391 LC
-403 GSTSIY
+403 
-409 GPMEEYTLE
+409 
-418 KQSFYALFGSTK
+418 
-430 ASPVDDLIQN
+430 
-440 NKSAWSGHCEEASD
+440 
-454 GQPNQVYLLKQKD
+454 LLQQKD
-467 GSVYLGLAGDY
+467 GTLYLAMGYYPDSKQTAPHCFHTL
-478 EEDGSELFCSVFRLN
+478 FRLA
-493 EQVNPIYASMDDYA
+493 EKAVPIYSSMDDYA

-536 TVADVRVTQLEQADS
+536 TVADVRVTRLEQGDS

-575 EAGMQIDVIGGQ
+575 EAGAQINIVGGQ
-587 ELTDDGYLNEN
+587 ELTDDGYLNEH
-598 WTHYLTVLHYTY
+598 WTHYLTVLHYTS

-616 QVIGTY
+616 QIIGTSMS
-622 TGNDGLWYNGCSY
+622 NDGLWYNGCSY
-635 SGEEKYYLHDF
+635 GVDLKYYLHDF

-653 DLPKMFIPDLLND
+653 DLPKMYIPNLVDGLVE
-666 TAADGYG
+666 DGYG
-673 RANQCEA
+673 HGNSVEG
-680 RLISGDGSYYFY
+680 RLISGNGNYSFY
-692 APITAWACNP
+692 APISGWTYKPDAEYA
-702 GTEFWYSRYDTGSY
+702 EYWYSSYNTGSY
-716 FNAKKLEQS
+716 FSVTEVDHS
-725 LDEAKAEWES
+725 LYDEKPEWES
-735 TGAKAEKTD
+735 AGYTAEWID
-744 AGWRFVT
+744 ESCRFVT
-751 HEGMSNTIVT
+751 HEGMSNTVVT
-761 LFDAPDGT
+761 LFNGPNNT
-769 CYEVTTHWTFDG
+769 CYIVEIHWLFDG
-781 STEENQWGWNRDR
+781 STEENQWGWNHDR
-794 AVEGE
+794 AVEEE

-811 TSKILFTDGSPNGSE
+811 TSKILPTMDPVLD
-826 SSDPAPDDT
+826 DPA
-835 AFQADLQLASNGG
+835 FKADLQLATNGG
-848 ASWLSLNTDGMA
+848 ASWMYLSKNSAA
-860 VGGHDPKDSA
+860 VSDCNMRNVT
-870 PTVLLDTCD
+870 PTVKLDECSYALLNEEFTPDDGKQT
-879 YKEYDPSESS
+879 
-889 PSGSAVPPGGGNPLA
+889 LT
-904 LCLSLSNS
+904 LWLSNNDS
-912 ARFTFYEGSDFMLYQ
+912 SHLAFYESTNVMLYQ
-927 HGDTRYYKVSSYGDY
+927 RDDARYYKVSNFGDY
-942 ATIFDAML
+942 ATLYDAML
-950 AWYNKTPDKEAT
+950 AWFNSAQSGTEP
-962 FESDLVLASNAATV
+962 SDASSTTTTNAVSRDSLIKA
-976 DILAF
+976 A
-981 CPASGESGS
+981 
-990 HAPLLTGYSVALDS
+990 DS
-1004 YEYKPIDKPK
+1004 YVDLGGYLWYTAGGKFCRWHE
-1014 NLDGLDSVE
+1014 GGSVE
-1023 LWPHN
+1023 
-1028 AQATCLIFY
+1028 
-1037 KGTNTVKY
+1037 TVCDLPLDY
-1045 VSGKSE
+1045 DTPVSASL
-1051 RYYRAVG
+1051 
-1058 DFSIVDNDGRT
+1058 STQDNRILMNYHIGGAIMGSFITD
-1069 LYDLMR
+1069 LYDTDGKKLSSINGYNAIAISGDIIVMTDHFMPTPNNMSIS
-1075 VWYDTAEYS
+1075 YDCGKTFTEFGDKDWFYGSA
-1084 DMLTSDVRAQS
+1084 LTED
-1095 KSFSWQEAAQNWA
+1095 
-1108 NAYYGTQKEVTSGSI
+1108 GTYVTSVSSSLEIRDGYVYTTAVYDINHEKSDDP
-1123 YKFTW
+1123 
-1128 LNVTVNPAEETT
+1128 LVTH
-1140 QAKRKAGE
+1140 
-1148 IDDNT
+1148 
-1153 YCFAVRVEFTA
+1153 AVRI
-1164 ESANALQSAMAGNTV
+1164 SI
-1179 KCENPAAP
+1179 K
-1187 KDAYEFY
+1187 
-1194 RCCTI
+1194 
-1199 QLRDDGRWYGTELG
+1199 
-1213 TGWLCAIPKKEGLP
+1213 TGAQEILD
-1227 PPFFAVFQRRA
+1227 
-1238 GKSTGTSQRYV
+1238 
-1249 V
+1249 

>member
-41 LWLALAAF
+41 LWLALAVF

-93 EKSGQS
+93 ERSGQS
-99 PAQVRDTIIQRPVTN
+99 PSAVRDTIIQRPVTN

-156 RWKRDVS
+156 RWKRDVT
-163 RADYAA
+163 RADYASL
-169 MLSDTARDLGVSA
+169 LSDTARDLGVNA

-340 CAISW
+340 CAVSW
-345 GERAQKNDD
+345 GERAQKNGD
-354 PFADKSYTVDI
+354 PFADKSYTVDT
-365 LLYEAPA
+365 LLYEAPS
-372 FTDGFTDGTY
+372 FTDGFTDGAY
-382 PSFRTTTNT
+382 PTFRTATNP
-391 AGEKYVTLCDAW
+391 AGEKYVTMFNDLGYAL
-403 GSTSIY
+403 IY
-409 GPMEEYTLE
+409 GPMEEYKLE
-418 KQSFYALFGSTK
+418 KQSFYALFGNTRD
-430 ASPVDDLIQN
+430 ASPVDDLMQH
-440 NKSAWSGHCEEASD
+440 NKSAWTGYCEEAKDS
-454 GQPNQVYLLKQKD
+454 QPYQAYLLEQED
-467 GSVYLGLAGDY
+467 GTIYLGLSADY
-478 EEDGSELFCSVFRLN
+478 AEDGSECFCMVYRLN
-493 EQVNPIYASMDDYA
+493 EQINPIYASMDDYA

-575 EAGMQIDVIGGQ
+575 EAGAQINIVGGQ
-587 ELTDDGYLNEN
+587 ELTDDGYLNEH

-622 TGNDGLWYNGCSY
+622 TGNDGLWYNGCNY

-653 DLPKMFIPDLLND
+653 DLPKMFIPNLLN
-666 TAADGYG
+666 AATDGYG

-799 AVILQAMVNSFR
+799 AEVLRAMVRSF
-811 TSKILFTDGSPNGSE
+811 TVNWDADAAA
-826 SSDPAPDDT
+826 DPALDDSD
-835 AFQADLQLASNGG
+835 FQADLQLASNGG
-848 ASWLSLNTDGMA
+848 ASWMYLSKNSAA
-860 VGGHDPKDSA
+860 VSDCNMRNVT
-870 PTVLLDTCD
+870 PTVKLDECSYALLNEEFTPDDGKQT
-879 YKEYDPSESS
+879 
-889 PSGSAVPPGGGNPLA
+889 LT
-904 LCLSLSNS
+904 LWLSNNDS
-912 ARFTFYEGSDFMLYQ
+912 SHLAFYESTNVMLYQ
-927 HGDTRYYKVSSYGDY
+927 RDDARYYKVSNFGDY
-942 ATIFDAML
+942 ATLYDAML
-950 AWYNKTPDKEAT
+950 AWFNSAQSGTEP
-962 FESDLVLASNAATV
+962 SDASSTTTTNAVSRDSLIKA
-976 DILAF
+976 A
-981 CPASGESGS
+981 
-990 HAPLLTGYSVALDS
+990 DS
-1004 YEYKPIDKPK
+1004 YVD
-1014 NLDGLDSVE
+1014 LDGYLWYTAGGKFCRWREGGSVE
-1023 LWPHN
+1023 
-1028 AQATCLIFY
+1028 
-1037 KGTNTVKY
+1037 TVCDLPLDY
-1045 VSGKSE
+1045 DTPVSASL
-1051 RYYRAVG
+1051 
-1058 DFSIVDNDGRT
+1058 STQDNRILMNYHIGGAIMGSFITD
-1069 LYDLMR
+1069 LYDTDGKKLSSINGYNAIAISGDIIVMTDYFMPTPNNLSIS
-1075 VWYDTAEYS
+1075 YDCGKTFTEFGDKDWFYGSA
-1084 DMLTSDVRAQS
+1084 LTED
-1095 KSFSWQEAAQNWA
+1095 
-1108 NAYYGTQKEVTSGSI
+1108 GTYVTSVSSSLEIRDGYVYTTAVYDINHEKSDDP
-1123 YKFTW
+1123 
-1128 LNVTVNPAEETT
+1128 LVTH
-1140 QAKRKAGE
+1140 
-1148 IDDNT
+1148 
-1153 YCFAVRVEFTA
+1153 AVRI
-1164 ESANALQSAMAGNTV
+1164 SI
-1179 KCENPAAP
+1179 K
-1187 KDAYEFY
+1187 
-1194 RCCTI
+1194 
-1199 QLRDDGRWYGTELG
+1199 
-1213 TGWLCAIPKKEGLP
+1213 TGAQEILD
-1227 PPFFAVFQRRA
+1227 
-1238 GKSTGTSQRYV
+1238 
-1249 V
+1249 

>member
-41 LWLALAAF
+41 LWLAMAAF

-142 YQGVSYALFRRTVR
+142 YQGISYAHFRRTVR

-169 MLSDTARDLGVSA
+169 MLSNTARDLGVSA

-319 AQKKRGLGV
+319 AQKKRGLGI

-340 CAISW
+340 CAVSW

-354 PFADKSYTVDI
+354 PFADKSYTVDT
-365 LLYEAPA
+365 LLYEAPG
-372 FTDGFTDGTY
+372 FTDGFTDGAY
-382 PSFRTTTNT
+382 PTFRTATNP
-391 AGEKYVTLCDAW
+391 AGEKYVTMFNDLGYAL
-403 GSTSIY
+403 IY
-409 GPMEEYTLE
+409 GPMEEYKLE
-418 KQSFYALFGSTK
+418 KQSFYALFGNTRD
-430 ASPVDDLIQN
+430 ASPVDDLMQH
-440 NKSAWSGHCEEASD
+440 NKSAWTGYCEEAKDS
-454 GQPNQVYLLKQKD
+454 QPYQAYLLEQED
-467 GSVYLGLAGDY
+467 GTIYLGLSADY
-478 EEDGSELFCSVFRLN
+478 AEDGSECFCMVYRL
-493 EQVNPIYASMDDYA
+493 EKEDDTIYPSMDDYA

-536 TVADVRVTQLEQADS
+536 TVADVRVTRLEQGDS

-575 EAGMQIDVIGGQ
+575 EAGVQIDVIGGQ
-587 ELTDDGYLNEN
+587 ELTDDGYLNEH

-616 QVIGTY
+616 QIIGTSMS
-622 TGNDGLWYNGCSY
+622 NDGLWYNGCGY
-635 SGEEKYYLHDF
+635 GVDLKYYLHDF

-653 DLPKMFIPDLLND
+653 DLPKMFIPNLLN
-666 TAADGYG
+666 AATDGYG

-811 TSKILFTDGSPNGSE
+811 TSKILPTTDPVLD
-826 SSDPAPDDT
+826 DPA
-835 AFQADLQLASNGG
+835 FKADLQLATNGG
-848 ASWLSLNTDGMA
+848 ASWMYLSKNSAA
-860 VGGHDPKDSA
+860 VSDCNMRNVT
-870 PTVLLDTCD
+870 PTVKLDECSYALLNEEFTPDDGKQT
-879 YKEYDPSESS
+879 
-889 PSGSAVPPGGGNPLA
+889 LT
-904 LCLSLSNS
+904 LWLSNNDS
-912 ARFTFYEGSDFMLYQ
+912 SHLAFYEGTNVMLYQ
-927 HGDTRYYKVSSYGDY
+927 RDDARYYKVSNFGDY
-942 ATIFDAML
+942 ATLYDAML
-950 AWYNKTPDKEAT
+950 AWFNSAQSGTEP
-962 FESDLVLASNAATV
+962 SDASSTTTTNAVSRDSLIKA
-976 DILAF
+976 A
-981 CPASGESGS
+981 
-990 HAPLLTGYSVALDS
+990 DS
-1004 YEYKPIDKPK
+1004 YVDLGGYLWYTAGGKFCRWRE
-1014 NLDGLDSVE
+1014 GGSVE
-1023 LWPHN
+1023 TVCDLPLDYDTPVSASLSTQDNRILMNYHIGG
-1028 AQATCLIFY
+1028 ATMGSFI
-1037 KGTNTVKY
+1037 T
-1045 VSGKSE
+1045 
-1051 RYYRAVG
+1051 
-1058 DFSIVDNDGRT
+1058 D
-1069 LYDLMR
+1069 LYDTDGKKLSSINGYNAIAISGDIIVMTDHFMPTPNNMSIS
-1075 VWYDTAEYS
+1075 YDCGKTFTEFGDKDWFYGS
-1084 DMLTSDVRAQS
+1084 TLTED
-1095 KSFSWQEAAQNWA
+1095 
-1108 NAYYGTQKEVTSGSI
+1108 GTYVTSVNSSLEIRDGYVYTTAVYDINHEKSDDP
-1123 YKFTW
+1123 
-1128 LNVTVNPAEETT
+1128 LVTH
-1140 QAKRKAGE
+1140 
-1148 IDDNT
+1148 
-1153 YCFAVRVEFTA
+1153 AVRI
-1164 ESANALQSAMAGNTV
+1164 SI
-1179 KCENPAAP
+1179 K
-1187 KDAYEFY
+1187 
-1194 RCCTI
+1194 
-1199 QLRDDGRWYGTELG
+1199 
-1213 TGWLCAIPKKEGLP
+1213 TGAQEILD
-1227 PPFFAVFQRRA
+1227 
-1238 GKSTGTSQRYV
+1238 
-1249 V
+1249 

>member
-114 PEQKTTRYIPVTT
+114 PAQKTTRYIPVTT

-169 MLSDTARDLGVSA
+169 MLSDTARDLGMSA

-319 AQKKRGLGV
+319 AQKKRGFGV

-340 CAISW
+340 CAVSW

-354 PFADKSYTVDI
+354 PFADKSYTVDT
-365 LLYEAPA
+365 LLYEAPG
-372 FTDGFTDGTY
+372 FTDGFTDGAY
-382 PSFRTTTNT
+382 PTFRTATNP
-391 AGEKYVTLCDAW
+391 AGEKYVTMFNDLGYAL
-403 GSTSIY
+403 IY
-409 GPMEEYTLE
+409 GPMEEYKLE
-418 KQSFYALFGSTK
+418 KQSFYALFGNTRD
-430 ASPVDDLIQN
+430 ASPVDDLMQH
-440 NKSAWSGHCEEASD
+440 NKSAWTGYCEEAKDS
-454 GQPNQVYLLKQKD
+454 QPYQAYLLEQED
-467 GSVYLGLAGDY
+467 GTIYLGLSADY
-478 EEDGSELFCSVFRLN
+478 AEDGSECFCMVYQL
-493 EQVNPIYASMDDYA
+493 EKEDDTIYASMDDYA
-507 AACVED
+507 AERVAE

-525 NNDYASRSIED
+525 NNEYASRSIED
-536 TVADVRVTQLEQADS
+536 TVADVRVTQLEFADS

-616 QVIGTY
+616 QIIGTY

-646 YVDYAGL
+646 YIDYAGL

-769 CYEVTTHWTFDG
+769 CYEVTAHWTFDG

-799 AVILQAMVNSFR
+799 AEVLRAMVRSF
-811 TSKILFTDGSPNGSE
+811 TVNWDADAAA
-826 SSDPAPDDT
+826 DPALDDSD
-835 AFQADLQLASNGG
+835 FQADLQLASNGG
-848 ASWLSLNTDGMA
+848 AAWMFLYRDNAAITDRDMLNVTPTVRLDECSYALLHDKFTPADGARSLTLWLSNNDSSHLVFFEDTDI
-860 VGGHDPKDSA
+860 
-870 PTVLLDTCD
+870 
-879 YKEYDPSESS
+879 
-889 PSGSAVPPGGGNPLA
+889 
-904 LCLSLSNS
+904 
-912 ARFTFYEGSDFMLYQ
+912 MLYQ
-927 HGDTRYYKVSSYGDY
+927 RDDAYYYKVSDYGDY
-942 ATIFDAML
+942 ATLYDAML
-950 AWYNKTPDKEAT
+950 AWFNSAQSGTEPSDASSATTTNAVSRDSLIKAADSYVDLGGYLWYTADGKFCRWHEGGSVETLRELPYNDVTDQPAIAT
-962 FESDLVLASNAATV
+962 LAV
-976 DILAF
+976 EYDQ
-981 CPASGESGS
+981 
-990 HAPLLTGYSVALDS
+990 VALRWHIGGATTGTTMLELYGADGKRTM
-1004 YEYKPIDKPK
+1004 E
-1014 NLDGLDSVE
+1014 LDGSA
-1023 LWPHN
+1023 P
-1028 AQATCLIFY
+1028 
-1037 KGTNTVKY
+1037 
-1045 VSGKSE
+1045 
-1051 RYYRAVG
+1051 
-1058 DFSIVDNDGRT
+1058 
-1069 LYDLMR
+1069 
-1075 VWYDTAEYS
+1075 
-1084 DMLTSDVRAQS
+1084 
-1095 KSFSWQEAAQNWA
+1095 
-1108 NAYYGTQKEVTSGSI
+1108 
-1123 YKFTW
+1123 
-1128 LNVTVNPAEETT
+1128 
-1140 QAKRKAGE
+1140 
-1148 IDDNT
+1148 
-1153 YCFAVRVEFTA
+1153 FAI
-1164 ESANALQSAMAGNTV
+1164 SGNTV
-1179 KCENPAAP
+1179 VKLLSFPPTTGNLLLSTDGGKTWSAIGDADWFYGSVTEDSSGSTSYALADLTIRDGYVYTTAVYDVHHEKSNAP
-1187 KDAYEFY
+1187 LVTHAVRISIK
-1194 RCCTI
+1194 
-1199 QLRDDGRWYGTELG
+1199 
-1213 TGWLCAIPKKEGLP
+1213 TGAQEILD
-1227 PPFFAVFQRRA
+1227 
-1238 GKSTGTSQRYV
+1238 
-1249 V
+1249 

>member
-77 DKTAI
+77 DKTTI

-156 RWKRDVS
+156 RWKRDVA
-163 RADYAA
+163 RADYASL
-169 MLSDTARDLGVSA
+169 LSDTARDLGVSA

-202 RLLLPHERYDVQELR
+202 RLLLPHEHYDVQELR

-340 CAISW
+340 CAVSW

-354 PFADKSYTVDI
+354 PFADKSYTVDT
-365 LLYEAPA
+365 LLYEAPG
-372 FTDGFTDGTY
+372 FTDGFTDGAY
-382 PSFRTTTNT
+382 PTFRTATNP
-391 AGEKYVTLCDAW
+391 AGEKYVTMFNDLGYAL
-403 GSTSIY
+403 IY
-409 GPMEEYTLE
+409 GPMEEYKLE
-418 KQSFYALFGSTK
+418 KQSFYALFSSTRD
-430 ASPVDDLIQN
+430 ASPVDDLMQH
-440 NKSAWSGHCEEASD
+440 NKSAWTGYCEEAKDS
-454 GQPNQVYLLKQKD
+454 QPYQAYLLEQED
-467 GSVYLGLAGDY
+467 GTIYLGLSADY
-478 EEDGSELFCSVFRLN
+478 AEDGSECFCMVYRL
-493 EQVNPIYASMDDYA
+493 EKEDDTIYASMDDYA
-507 AACVED
+507 AERVAD

-525 NNDYASRSIED
+525 NNEYASRSIED
-536 TVADVRVTQLEQADS
+536 TVADVRVTRLEQGDS

-587 ELTDDGYLNEN
+587 ELTDDGYLNEH
-598 WTHYLTVLHYTY
+598 WTHYLTVLHYTS
-610 GEKTGY
+610 GEQTGY
-616 QVIGTY
+616 QILGTY

-646 YVDYAGL
+646 YIDYAGL
-653 DLPKMFIPDLLND
+653 DLPKMFIPNLLND

-673 RANQCEA
+673 RDNQCEA

-751 HEGMSNTIVT
+751 HEGMSNTTVT

-799 AVILQAMVNSFR
+799 AEVLRAMVRSF
-811 TSKILFTDGSPNGSE
+811 TVNWDADAAA
-826 SSDPAPDDT
+826 DPALDDSD
-835 AFQADLQLASNGG
+835 FQADLQLASNGG
-848 ASWLSLNTDGMA
+848 AAWMFLYRDNAAITDRDMLNVTPTVRLDECSYALLNEEFTPDDGKQTLTLWLSNN
-860 VGGHDPKDSA
+860 DS
-870 PTVLLDTCD
+870 
-879 YKEYDPSESS
+879 SH
-889 PSGSAVPPGGGNPLA
+889 LA
-904 LCLSLSNS
+904 
-912 ARFTFYEGSDFMLYQ
+912 FYEGTNVMLYQ
-927 HGDTRYYKVSSYGDY
+927 RDDARYYKVSNFGDY
-942 ATIFDAML
+942 ATLYDAML
-950 AWYNKTPDKEAT
+950 AWYHSAQSGTEPSDASSATTTNAVSRDSLIKAADSYVDLGGYLWYTADGKFYRWHEGGSVETLRELPYNDVTDQPAIATLAVEYDQVALRWHIGGATAGTTMLELYGADGKRTMELDGSAPFAISGNTIVRLRSFPPTTGNLLLSTDGGKTW
-962 FESDLVLASNAATV
+962 
-976 DILAF
+976 
-981 CPASGESGS
+981 SGLGDADWFYGSVTEDSSGS
-990 HAPLLTGYSVALDS
+990 TSYALADLTIRDGYVYTTAVYD
-1004 YEYKPIDKPK
+1004 IDHQK
-1014 NLDGLDSVE
+1014 
-1023 LWPHN
+1023 
-1028 AQATCLIFY
+1028 
-1037 KGTNTVKY
+1037 
-1045 VSGKSE
+1045 
-1051 RYYRAVG
+1051 
-1058 DFSIVDNDGRT
+1058 
-1069 LYDLMR
+1069 
-1075 VWYDTAEYS
+1075 
-1084 DMLTSDVRAQS
+1084 TSDPL
-1095 KSFSWQEAAQNWA
+1095 
-1108 NAYYGTQKEVTSGSI
+1108 VTHS
-1123 YKFTW
+1123 
-1128 LNVTVNPAEETT
+1128 
-1140 QAKRKAGE
+1140 
-1148 IDDNT
+1148 
-1153 YCFAVRVEFTA
+1153 VRV
-1164 ESANALQSAMAGNTV
+1164 NL
-1179 KCENPAAP
+1179 K
-1187 KDAYEFY
+1187 
-1194 RCCTI
+1194 
-1199 QLRDDGRWYGTELG
+1199 
-1213 TGWLCAIPKKEGLP
+1213 TGAQEILD
-1227 PPFFAVFQRRA
+1227 
-1238 GKSTGTSQRYV
+1238 
-1249 V
+1249 